1 MSKAKRKHLI
11 ASLLMLSLGSCPVLA
26 KTVPATPIDGNASG
40 AAIFVTGSSS
50 TEQKISF
57 DLTPYDGEISGW
69 NGIYGGIVNMYSG
82 KNITVT
88 GAIQSYTNNKSGTA
102 AGSSPSVGGAIAN
115 MANSA
120 NETFTLS
127 GNEIA
132 FANNSSD
139 RGGAIYNE
147 TGAFVFNADTISF
160 DGNTAVNSG
169 TWQGGGAILNIDGNV
184 SVKEGATLSFTGN
197 TTNGTDTN
205 ASHGGAIYNGSF
217 LEGYTGTVDL
227 SNAAKVTFTGNE
239 ATGAVS
245 SGGAIMNE
253 NGSVKLG
260 DNVVFQKNEAANSG
274 GAVMNTTGV
283 ANVAGQAKPAATFS
297 IGKNATFEENT
308 AGSGAAIYNQRG
320 TTNVGSDAKFYSNKA
335 TSYAGGA
342 IYSETVT
349 GYPQSVVNIGE
360 RAEFIGNKSE
370 TSHGGAIFQFI
381 SNADDTTSN
390 INIAS
395 GALFKNN
402 ESEKTG
408 GAIANWGGDL
418 TVDNATFTG
427 NKANTSGGAIYN
439 DTYENTNGI
448 STVTINGD
456 TTFSGNI
463 AVNGGAIANSDSS
476 GAGSEVVVSGATFD
490 TNTANG
496 NGGAIYNNSVADFTD
511 SKFTGNTSGTFGGAI
526 MSTEGSDLTI
536 TNGTFT
542 ENRVTGD
549 VKASYGGAI
558 FNQGKME
565 VSGTFSGNE
574 AGRGGAIYNYA
585 TAETTIGAGSVFEN
599 NKSTYG
605 HGSAIYTFSG
615 MTIED
620 NVQFKNN
627 HANWGGALA
636 VELTGTASM
645 PAPTN
650 TTVEIGKNVLFENN
664 TSGAGGAAIV
674 NTNGNI
680 TIADNAQFIGNESG
694 AGGGAIYNTKDN
706 ANGVDSAIT
715 LGSAT
720 FSGNSTTGNGG
731 AIYNDDKSTVTITGK
746 TTFSGNNATGKGGAI
761 SNAAD
766 SVIAL
771 DTTTGNITFTG
782 NTTGAEGAKVLNDIN
797 TDGTVNI
804 TGDVNTVSVNT
815 ITGSDT
821 GVINKTGGNILALN
835 DNNSGFKGDFTQ
847 SKGITQVF
855 KEFFGG
861 DSKVETS
868 SVDMKDGSSVVKG
881 STVTLGTDG
890 KMNVDSGA
898 KVKIDGTVSATEN
911 GATVNNDGNIEV
923 NGSLIADV
931 IQDTT
936 DASITVNSGATLG
949 TQNDDSAI
957 ANGRLDIKQGAII
970 DGVVAVTEAVVVDLN
985 GQIVSYSDTGIGVGS
1000 GTIQNAVQGEALNLA
1015 NAAIG
1020 VDDNGF
1026 DYDITLS
1033 NGSYLTPTGGTPD
1046 APSKIISLGNGD
1058 NTKTPTITYSD
1069 DAVTNAEH
1077 TLNVNK
1083 DATLKL
1089 APTKGNNFE
1098 LNSKVTSA
1106 DGEGQVFVD
1115 QIKVK
1120 NPNYVDDA
1128 TTPDEEEF
1136 IEQGVGTITVNSDN
1150 SGFKGSFLQNM
1161 GNLILAAGSKFFGGQ
1176 NKIDGGSVTV
1186 QKEAVLTGADDDA
1199 TQVTGGALNLADGA
1213 ILDKNVT
1220 VTTDDNSY
1228 GTVNLYNAIKGE
1240 VGEDGV
1246 TRISADSIANGN
1258 DGLLTYV
1265 NSDGSEKTINIT
1277 NGAGLGLLNGVR
1289 VEGDEL
1295 ALQSDK
1301 GVRDL
1306 TFGNG
1311 SGSET
1316 NSIVLNENTKLTYRD
1331 GAYIKDDS
1339 TVDMK
1344 DGASLNL
1351 ANNTTDVTYNPI
1363 ISGTANST
1371 INKTGNG
1378 STVIASALDK
1388 FTGNVNVLGG
1398 ALELATAEDKTF
1410 NNLNVQNADFHS
1422 VSNIGVE
1429 GAEGN
1434 GKVNIE
1440 NSNFSVD
1447 KTLEAMAEVN
1457 IDGSNVNIAENLGGA
1472 DTTIT
1477 DSTVNVGKEMSTND
1491 LNVTNSTLNVASNL
1505 YSDNTVL
1512 DAVNATIGGN
1522 LDAENLT
1529 AQNGTNLTVAG
1540 DVSAADSAFTDSTVN
1555 LNGKNSSF
1563 NSLIVNGS
1571 TLNNMTN
1578 MTVANDLIFG
1588 AGANGANST
1597 LNMTNGTVNTI
1608 TANNTV
1614 LNSDLNIAFDVDP
1627 SKGYAMDSIQTNTF
1641 TDNGNQLIVGGINFV
1656 SSPIDRNF
1664 AVDASKFINSGDG
1677 NVASFGESSFLAN
1690 THLGQYLM
1698 STGAGGGS
1706 VIAGSLQSINP
1717 QMYRGQV
1724 ATVASYMNQLVVNN
1738 MLFDHMEVITRQMMA
1753 QERTANKY
1761 SATEPLFAPY
1771 QYSAKDGTLWY
1782 KAYANFERLSMT
1794 QGLSVGNN
1802 AYGSLI
1808 GADFPLVEL
1817 ENGWKIIPTAY
1828 VAYNGAHQ
1836 HFNGVS
1842 MYQNGGQ
1849 IGAMGTAY
1857 KGDFLTSLLVYGG
1870 GYANDMNVNNAAFG
1884 SASDTTG
1891 NWFAGVASK
1900 TAYNFHVAKD
1910 FIVQPT
1916 ALVSYN
1922 MFGNQNWHSNF
1933 GAMGMNAGFMNGIN
1947 IAPGLNLILN
1957 KKTWSLYATV
1967 QYMYNIMGGVDGRAG
1982 NVTLDGV
1989 RMRHGYLEYGIGAT
2003 KTFKDR
2009 LTSYFQITLRN
2020 VGRTGIGFQFG
2031 LNWKI

>member
-1 MSKAKRKHLI
+1 MSKAKRKQLI
-11 ASLLMLSLGSCPVLA
+11 ASLLMLSLSSYPALA
-26 KTVPATPIDGNASG
+26 QTVPADSINPGPYNSFIY
-40 AAIFVTGSSS
+40 VGSNS
-50 TEQKISF
+50 TQTEFNGI
-57 DLTPYDGEISGW
+57 GEVSGW
-69 NGIYGGIVNMYSG
+69 NSELYGPVVNFYSG
-82 KNITVT
+82 KDVT
-88 GAIQSYTNNKSGTA
+88 LNGEIQNYMNNKSGTP
-102 AGSSPSVGGAIAN
+102 AGSTTSVGGAIAN
-115 MANSA
+115 MANTA
-120 NETFTLS
+120 AETFTLNGS
-127 GNEIA
+127 KIN
-132 FANNSSD
+132 FTNNVSD

-147 TGAFVFNADTISF
+147 TGNFVINADSVAF
-160 DGNTAVNSG
+160 SGNTATNSG
-169 TWQGGGAILNIDGNV
+169 AYQGGGAIVNIDGTV
-184 SVKEGATLSFTGN
+184 SFKDGATVEFISN
-197 TTNGTDTN
+197 KAENGGV
-205 ASHGGAIYNGSF
+205 GGAILNTSF
-217 LEGYTGTVDL
+217 LAGDNGVVDL
-227 SNAAKVTFTGNE
+227 T
-239 ATGAVS
+239 
-245 SGGAIMNE
+245 
-253 NGSVKLG
+253 
-260 DNVVFQKNEAANSG
+260 NVES
-274 GAVMNTTGV
+274 T
-283 ANVAGQAKPAATFS
+283 TFS
-297 IGKNATFEENT
+297 GNT
-308 AGSGAAIYNQRG
+308 A
-320 TTNVGSDAKFYSNKA
+320 TD
-335 TSYAGGA
+335 
-342 IYSETVT
+342 
-349 GYPQSVVNIGE
+349 
-360 RAEFIGNKSE
+360 
-370 TSHGGAIFQFI
+370 
-381 SNADDTTSN
+381 
-390 INIAS
+390 
-395 GALFKNN
+395 
-402 ESEKTG
+402 G
-408 GAIANWGGDL
+408 GAIANIKGQDGSNPAEIKIA
-418 TVDNATFTG
+418 NATFSNNSAT
-427 NKANTSGGAIYN
+427 A
-439 DTYENTNGI
+439 
-448 STVTINGD
+448 
-456 TTFSGNI
+456 
-463 AVNGGAIANSDSS
+463 NGGAVYNETIANL
-476 GAGSEVVVSGATFD
+476 
-490 TNTANG
+490 TA
-496 NGGAIYNNSVADFTD
+496 
-511 SKFTGNTSGTFGGAI
+511 SKFEENTSGTYGGAI
-526 MSTEGSDLTI
+526 MSIEGSDLTI

-542 ENRVTGD
+542 GNKVTGD

-565 VSGTFSGNE
+565 VSGNFSGNE
-574 AGRGGAIYNYA
+574 AGRGGAIYNYT
-585 TAETTIGAGSVFEN
+585 TAETTIKEGTVFEN

-605 HGSAIYTFSG
+605 HGSAVYTFNG

-620 NVQFKNN
+620 GVQFKNN

-636 VELTGTASM
+636 VELRKSDTMPMPENGTV
-645 PAPTN
+645 T
-650 TTVEIGKNVLFENN
+650 IGKKVLFENN

-674 NTNGNI
+674 NTNGKI
-680 TIADNAQFIGNESG
+680 EIDDGAQFIGNVSG
-694 AGGGAIYNTKDN
+694 AGGGAIYNTMDKDP
-706 ANGVDSAIT
+706 VDGTAISSGIT

-720 FSGNSTTGNGG
+720 FENNSTTGNGG

-746 TTFSGNNATGKGGAI
+746 TTFSGNTATGNGGAI
-761 SNAAD
+761 ANAAD

-782 NTTGAEGAKVLNDIN
+782 NTTGTDKVLNDIN

-804 TGDVNTVSVNT
+804 TGDTNRVSVNT
-815 ITGSDT
+815 ITGSNT
-821 GVINKTGGNILALN
+821 GVINKTGANTLALN
-835 DNNSGFKGDFTQ
+835 DNNSGFLGKFTQ
-847 SKGITQVF
+847 TAGKTEVL

-861 DSKVETS
+861 DSTVESS
-868 SVDMKDGSSVVKG
+868 SVDMKDGSSVVE
-881 STVTLGTDG
+881 SATVTLGTDG

-923 NGSLIADV
+923 NGTLIADV
-931 IQDTT
+931 IQDST
-936 DASITVNSGATLG
+936 DASITVNNGAKFG
-949 TQNDDSAI
+949 TQNDGSAI
-957 ANGRLDIKQGAII
+957 AAGSLTIKQGAVI
-970 DGVVAVTEAVVVDLN
+970 DGIVEITEAVKLDFDGVSAVFDQDGLN
-985 GQIVSYSDTGIGVGS
+985 VGGGHITNE
-1000 GTIQNAVQGEALNLA
+1000 GTFNLA
-1015 NAAIG
+1015 NTAIG
-1020 VDDNGF
+1020 VEVSGLNDSV
-1026 DYDITLS
+1026 TLS
-1033 NGSYLTPTGGTPD
+1033 NGSSLSPATAGETT
-1046 APSKIISLGNGD
+1046 IHLGNGD
-1058 NTKTPTITYSD
+1058 SDDGTPTITYSD

-1106 DGEGQVFVD
+1106 DGEGQVLVD

-1199 TQVTGGALNLADGA
+1199 TQVTGGSLNLADGA

-1240 VGEDGV
+1240 TGEDGV
-1246 TRISADSIANGN
+1246 SRIDADSIANGN
-1258 DGLLTYV
+1258 DGTLTYV
-1265 NSDGSEKTINIT
+1265 NSDDSEKTISIT

-1311 SGSET
+1311 SGSEAD
-1316 NSIVLNENTKLTYRD
+1316 SIVLNENTKLTYLD
-1331 GAYIKDDS
+1331 NAYIKDDS

-1351 ANNTTDVTYNPI
+1351 ANDTTDVTYNPV
-1363 ISGTANST
+1363 ISGTNGST
-1371 INKTGNG
+1371 INKTGEG
-1378 STVIASALDK
+1378 STVIASAMDK

-1398 ALELATAEDKTF
+1398 ALELATTEDKTF
-1410 NNLNVQNADFHS
+1410 NNLNVQNADFHA
-1422 VSNIGVE
+1422 VSNIGVQ
-1429 GAEGN
+1429 GAEGDDTAGN
-1434 GKVNIE
+1434 VNIA
-1440 NSNFSVD
+1440 NSNFAVD
-1447 KTLEAMAEVN
+1447 KTLEAAGDLKVGN
-1457 IDGSNVNIAENLGGA
+1457 STVDIAENLGGS
-1472 DTTIT
+1472 DTTMT
-1477 DSTVNVGKEMSTND
+1477 GSTVNVGKDMSTYSLNLKETD
-1491 LNVTNSTLNVASNL
+1491 LNVAGNLYNGDAEDGTGSAILEAANVA
-1505 YSDNTVL
+1505 V
-1512 DAVNATIGGN
+1512 GGN
-1522 LDAENLT
+1522 LDANNIT
-1529 AQNGTNLTVAG
+1529 ANDTNLVVNG
-1540 DVSAADSAFTDSTVN
+1540 DVTAKDTVLTDSAVN
-1555 LNGKNSSF
+1555 LNGKTSTFDN
-1563 NSLIVNGS
+1563 LTLAGT

-1578 MTVANDLIFG
+1578 MTVGNDLIFG
-1588 AGANGANST
+1588 AGADGANST

-1782 KAYANFERLSMT
+1782 KAYANFERLSMN

-1808 GADFPLVEL
+1808 GADFPLIEL

-1828 VAYNGAHQ
+1828 VGYNGAHQ

-1900 TAYNFHVAKD
+1900 TAYNFHLAKD
-1910 FIVQPT
+1910 FIFQPT

-1947 IAPGLNLILN
+1947 IAPGMNLIWQ

>member
-11 ASLLMLSLGSCPVLA
+11 ASLLMLSLGSCPAMASTIPINAAVPNSVGA
-26 KTVPATPIDGNASG
+26 YIYVDENSNVNEFTVGRVEGWTGTNQG
-40 AAIFVTGSSS
+40 AV
-50 TEQKISF
+50 
-57 DLTPYDGEISGW
+57 
-69 NGIYGGIVNMYSG
+69 VNYYSG
-82 KNITVT
+82 NNLILNAAD
-88 GAIQSYTNNKSGTA
+88 GAVQEYVNNK
-102 AGSSPSVGGAIAN
+102 AGYDV
-115 MANSA
+115 
-120 NETFTLS
+120 
-127 GNEIA
+127 
-132 FANNSSD
+132 
-139 RGGAIYNE
+139 GGAIYNSQLAKPE
-147 TGAFVFNADTISF
+147 AKVVINGNSYFS
-160 DGNTAVNSG
+160 GNTANRAGAIYNDGGFEFNGNVTFDNNIATG
-169 TWQGGGAILNIDGNV
+169 APIAPGGGAILNADGTV
-184 SVKEGATLSFTGN
+184 SFQEGSTVIFTNNKATG
-197 TTNGTDTN
+197 D
-205 ASHGGAIYNGSF
+205 GGAILNATTLTDRINSF
-217 LEGYTGTVDL
+217 DLTKVD
-227 SNAAKVTFTGNE
+227 SVTFSNNNATGN
-239 ATGAVS
+239 
-245 SGGAIMNE
+245 
-253 NGSVKLG
+253 
-260 DNVVFQKNEAANSG
+260 G
-274 GAVMNTTGV
+274 GAV
-283 ANVAGQAKPAATFS
+283 ANIEFADVEGTF
-297 IGKNATFEENT
+297 KANN
-308 AGSGAAIYNQRG
+308 
-320 TTNVGSDAKFYSNKA
+320 AKFSTNSA
-335 TSYAGGA
+335 
-342 IYSETVT
+342 
-349 GYPQSVVNIGE
+349 
-360 RAEFIGNKSE
+360 
-370 TSHGGAIFQFI
+370 
-381 SNADDTTSN
+381 
-390 INIAS
+390 
-395 GALFKNN
+395 
-402 ESEKTG
+402 
-408 GAIANWGGDL
+408 AN
-418 TVDNATFTG
+418 
-427 NKANTSGGAIYN
+427 GGAIYN
-439 DTYENTNGI
+439 D
-448 STVTINGD
+448 S
-456 TTFSGNI
+456 I
-463 AVNGGAIANSDSS
+463 AKL
-476 GAGSEVVVSGATFD
+476 
-490 TNTANG
+490 
-496 NGGAIYNNSVADFTD
+496 TD
-511 SKFTGNTSGTFGGAI
+511 SEFIGNTSSTYGGAI
-526 MSTEGSDLTI
+526 MSTEGSNLTI

-542 ENRVTGD
+542 GNKVTGD

-565 VSGTFSGNE
+565 VSGNFSGNE
-574 AGRGGAIYNYA
+574 AGRGGAIYNYT
-585 TAETTIGAGSVFEN
+585 TADTTIKSGTVFEN

-605 HGSAIYTFSG
+605 HGSAVYTFNG

-620 NVQFKNN
+620 NVEFKNN

-636 VELTGTASM
+636 VELRKSATM
-645 PAPTN
+645 PMPEN
-650 TTVEIGKNVLFENN
+650 DTVTIGKEVLFEKN
-664 TSGAGGAAIV
+664 TSRAGGAAIV

-680 TIADNAQFIGNESG
+680 EIANGAKFIENTSG

-706 ANGVDSAIT
+706 AAGVDSTIS

-720 FSGNSTTGNGG
+720 FENNSTKGDGG
-731 AIYNDDKSTVTITGK
+731 AIYNDDKSTVTITGE
-746 TTFSGNNATGKGGAI
+746 TTFSGNTATGNGGAI

-771 DTTTGNITFTG
+771 DTAKGNITFTGNNATGNGGAIYNDGTLTLNTDDGNITFTG
-782 NTTGAEGAKVLNDIN
+782 NTIGTEGAEVLNDIN
-797 TDGTVNI
+797 TDGTVII
-804 TGDVNTVSVNT
+804 TGAANTTVSVNT
-815 ITGSDT
+815 ITGS
-821 GVINKTGGNILALN
+821 GVIDKNGANTLALN
-835 DNNSGFKGDFTQ
+835 DNNSGFKGSFTQ

-861 DSKVETS
+861 TSTIKNS
-868 SVDMKDGSSVVKG
+868 SVDMKDGSSVVKD
-881 STVTLGTDG
+881 STVTLGTKG
-890 KMNVDSGA
+890 EMNIEEGA
-898 KVKIDGTVSATEN
+898 NVNIAGTVTGSDATGVVKN
-911 GATVNNDGNIEV
+911 SGNI
-923 NGSLIADV
+923 NIKGGGTLNAD
-931 IQDTT
+931 IKQT
-936 DASITVNSGATLG
+936 DKGSITVNDGGTFGTLS
-949 TQNDDSAI
+949 NKNAAI
-957 ANGRLDIKQGAII
+957 AAGSLNIKQGAII
-970 DGVVAVTEAVVVDLN
+970 DGIVEVTEAVSLDIGGRQVVFD
-985 GQIVSYSDTGIGVGS
+985 DTGLKIESDSGS
-1000 GTIQNAVQGEALNLA
+1000 GHITNEGTFNLA
-1015 NAAIG
+1015 NTAIG
-1020 VDDNGF
+1020 VEVSGLNDS
-1026 DYDITLS
+1026 ITLS
-1033 NGSYLTPTGGTPD
+1033 NGSYLSPVTEGATVINLGDGTTGEGE
-1046 APSKIISLGNGD
+1046 N
-1058 NTKTPTITYSD
+1058 PTITYSD
-1069 DAVTNAEH
+1069 NAVTNAEH
-1077 TLNVNK
+1077 TLNINN

-1106 DGEGQVFVD
+1106 DGEGQVLVD

-1120 NPNYVDDA
+1120 NPNYVD
-1128 TTPDEEEF
+1128 EF
-1136 IEQGVGTITVNSDN
+1136 IEQGVGTVTINSDN
-1150 SGFKGSFLQNM
+1150 SGFKGNFLQNM
-1161 GNLILAAGSKFFGGQ
+1161 GNVILAAKAKFFGGQ
-1176 NKIDGGSVTV
+1176 NKIDGGSLTV
-1186 QKEAVLTGADDDA
+1186 QKEATLTAAD
-1199 TQVTGGALNLADGA
+1199 VTGGSLTLQDGA
-1213 ILDKNVT
+1213 ILDKYVT
-1220 VTTDDNSY
+1220 VTTDTTADSESY

-1240 VGEDGV
+1240 VGKDGV
-1246 TRISADSIANGN
+1246 SRIDADSIANGN
-1258 DGLLTYV
+1258 DGTLTYV
-1265 NSDGSEKTINIT
+1265 NSDDSEKTISIT
-1277 NGAGLGLLNGVR
+1277 NGAGLGLFNGVR
-1289 VEGDEL
+1289 VEGDSL
-1295 ALQSDK
+1295 ALQQDK

-1457 IDGSNVNIAENLGGA
+1457 IDGSNVNIAEKLGGA

-1588 AGANGANST
+1588 AGANGTNST

-1614 LNSDLNIAFDVDP
+1614 LNGDLNIAFDVDP
-1627 SKGYAMDSIQTNTF
+1627 SKGYAMDSIQTNTY

-1656 SSPIDRNF
+1656 SSPIDSNF
-1664 AVDASKFINSGDG
+1664 SVDASKFINSGDG

-1690 THLGQYLM
+1690 THIGQYLM

-1706 VIAGSLQSINP
+1706 VISGSLQSVNP

-1724 ATVASYMNQLVVNN
+1724 ATIASYMNQLVVNN

-1794 QGLSVGNN
+1794 HGISAGNN

-1836 HFNGVS
+1836 NFNGVS

-1870 GYANDMNVNNAAFG
+1870 GYANDMNVNNASFG

-1900 TAYNFHVAKD
+1900 TAYNFHLAKD
-1910 FIVQPT
+1910 FIFQPT

-1947 IAPGLNLILN
+1947 IAPGMNLIWN

-1982 NVTLDGV
+1982 NVALSNV
-1989 RMRHGYLEYGIGAT
+1989 RMRHGYLEYGVGVT
-2003 KTFKDR
+2003 KVFKDR

>member
-1 MSKAKRKHLI
+1 MSKAKRKQLI
-11 ASLLMLSLGSCPVLA
+11 ASLLMLSLGSCPALA
-26 KTVPATPIDGNASG
+26 TTVPIDAAVPNSVG
-40 AAIFVTGSSS
+40 AYIYVDKNSNVNEFTVGRVEGWTG
-50 TEQKISF
+50 TNQ
-57 DLTPYDGEISGW
+57 GAV
-69 NGIYGGIVNMYSG
+69 VNYYSG
-82 KNITVT
+82 NNLILNAAD
-88 GAIQSYTNNKSGTA
+88 GAVQEYVNNK
-102 AGSSPSVGGAIAN
+102 AGYDV
-115 MANSA
+115 
-120 NETFTLS
+120 
-127 GNEIA
+127 
-132 FANNSSD
+132 
-139 RGGAIYNE
+139 GGAIYNSQLDKPE
-147 TGAFVFNADTISF
+147 AKVVINGDSYFS
-160 DGNTAVNSG
+160 GNTANRAGAIYNDGGFEFNGNVTFDNNIATGASG
-169 TWQGGGAILNIDGNV
+169 APGGGAILNADGTV
-184 SVKEGATLSFTGN
+184 SFQKGSTVIFSNNKATG
-197 TTNGTDTN
+197 D
-205 ASHGGAIYNGSF
+205 GGAILNATTLTDRINSF
-217 LEGYTGTVDL
+217 DLTKVD
-227 SNAAKVTFTGNE
+227 SVKFEKNKATGN
-239 ATGAVS
+239 
-245 SGGAIMNE
+245 
-253 NGSVKLG
+253 
-260 DNVVFQKNEAANSG
+260 G
-274 GAVMNTTGV
+274 GAV
-283 ANVAGQAKPAATFS
+283 ANIEFADVEGTFKANKATFS
-297 IGKNATFEENT
+297 TN
-308 AGSGAAIYNQRG
+308 SAAN
-320 TTNVGSDAKFYSNKA
+320 
-335 TSYAGGA
+335 
-342 IYSETVT
+342 
-349 GYPQSVVNIGE
+349 
-360 RAEFIGNKSE
+360 
-370 TSHGGAIFQFI
+370 
-381 SNADDTTSN
+381 
-390 INIAS
+390 
-395 GALFKNN
+395 
-402 ESEKTG
+402 
-408 GAIANWGGDL
+408 
-418 TVDNATFTG
+418 
-427 NKANTSGGAIYN
+427 GGAIYN
-439 DTYENTNGI
+439 DSIAELTN
-448 STVTINGD
+448 
-456 TTFSGNI
+456 
-463 AVNGGAIANSDSS
+463 
-476 GAGSEVVVSGATFD
+476 SEF
-490 TNTANG
+490 
-496 NGGAIYNNSVADFTD
+496 I
-511 SKFTGNTSGTFGGAI
+511 GNTSSTYGGAI

-542 ENRVTGD
+542 GNKVTGD

-565 VSGTFSGNE
+565 VSGNFSGNE
-574 AGRGGAIYNYA
+574 AGRGGAIYNYT
-585 TAETTIGAGSVFEN
+585 TADTTIKSGTVFEN

-605 HGSAIYTFSG
+605 HGSAVYTFNG

-620 NVQFKNN
+620 GVQFKNN

-636 VELTGTASM
+636 VELRKSDTMPMPKNGTV
-645 PAPTN
+645 T
-650 TTVEIGKNVLFENN
+650 IGENVLFKGN

-680 TIADNAQFIGNESG
+680 EIANGAKFIENTSG

-706 ANGVDSAIT
+706 AAGVDSTIS

-720 FSGNSTTGNGG
+720 FENNSTKGDGG
-731 AIYNDDKSTVTITGK
+731 AIYNDDKSTVTITGE
-746 TTFSGNNATGKGGAI
+746 TTFSGNAAKGKGGAI

-771 DTTTGNITFTG
+771 DTAKGNITFTG
-782 NTTGAEGAKVLNDIN
+782 NTTGAEGAEVLNDIN

-804 TGDVNTVSVNT
+804 TGDKNTVSVNT
-815 ITGSDT
+815 ITGSED
-821 GVINKTGGNILALN
+821 GEINKTGGNTLVLN
-835 DNNSGFKGDFTQ
+835 DNNSGFKGSFTQ

-861 DSKVETS
+861 TSTIKNS
-868 SVDMKDGSSVVKG
+868 SVDMKDGSSIVAG
-881 STVTLGTDG
+881 SEVTLNENGVMNIEEGANINIAGTVTGTQSSS
-890 KMNVDSGA
+890 V
-898 KVKIDGTVSATEN
+898 
-911 GATVNNDGNIEV
+911 VNNS
-923 NGSLIADV
+923 GSIN
-931 IQDTT
+931 IQDGGTLNADINQT
-936 DASITVNSGATLG
+936 DEGSITVYDGATFG
-949 TQNDDSAI
+949 TLSDENLAI
-957 ANGRLDIKQGAII
+957 AAGALTIKKGAII
-970 DGVVAVTEAVVVDLN
+970 DGIVEVTEAVSLNIDGRQVVFDKTGLK
-985 GQIVSYSDTGIGVGS
+985 IESDSGSGHITNEGTFNLGNANIGVENS
-1000 GTIQNAVQGEALNLA
+1000 GLN
-1015 NAAIG
+1015 
-1020 VDDNGF
+1020 D
-1026 DYDITLS
+1026 DITLS
-1033 NGSYLTPTGGTPD
+1033 NGSYLSPVTEGATVINLGDGTTGEGE
-1046 APSKIISLGNGD
+1046 N
-1058 NTKTPTITYSD
+1058 PTITYSS
-1069 DAVTNAEH
+1069 DAVTNEEH
-1077 TLNVNK
+1077 TLNVNN

-1106 DGEGQVFVD
+1106 DGEGQVLVD

-1120 NPNYVDDA
+1120 NPNYDDDA
-1128 TTPDEEEF
+1128 TTPDEEKF
-1136 IEQGVGTITVNSDN
+1136 IEQGVGTVTINSDN
-1150 SGFKGSFLQNM
+1150 SGFKGNFLQNM
-1161 GNLILAAGSKFFGGQ
+1161 GNVILAAGAKFFGGQ

-1186 QKEAVLTGADDDA
+1186 QKDAVLTGADDNA

-1220 VTTDDNSY
+1220 VTTDTTADSESY
-1228 GTVNLYNAIKGE
+1228 GTVNIYNAIKGE
-1240 VGEDGV
+1240 TGEDGI

-1258 DGLLTYV
+1258 DGTLTYV
-1265 NSDGSEKTINIT
+1265 NSDDSETTISIT
-1277 NGAGLGLLNGVR
+1277 NGAGLGLFNGVR
-1289 VEGDEL
+1289 VEGDSL
-1295 ALQSDK
+1295 ALQQDK

-1351 ANNTTDVTYNPI
+1351 ANNTTDVTYNPV
-1363 ISGTANST
+1363 ISGTNGST
-1371 INKTGNG
+1371 INKTGEG
-1378 STVIASALDK
+1378 STVIASAMDK

-1398 ALELATAEDKTF
+1398 ALELATAEDKTL
-1410 NNLNVQNADFHS
+1410 NNLTVQNADFHS

-1540 DVSAADSAFTDSTVN
+1540 DVSVVDSAFTDSTVN

-1578 MTVANDLIFG
+1578 MTVGNDLIFA
-1588 AGANGANST
+1588 AGANGTNST

-1627 SKGYAMDSIQTNTF
+1627 SKGYAMDSIKTNTY

-1677 NVASFGESSFLAN
+1677 NVASFGESSFIAN
-1690 THLGQYLM
+1690 THIGQYLM

-1706 VIAGSLQSINP
+1706 VISGSLQSINP

-1761 SATEPLFAPY
+1761 AATEPLFAPY

-1782 KAYANFERLSMT
+1782 KAYANFERLSMN

-1836 HFNGVS
+1836 NFNGVS

-1870 GYANDMNVNNAAFG
+1870 GYANDMNVNNASFG

-1900 TAYNFHVAKD
+1900 TAYNFHLAKD
-1910 FIVQPT
+1910 FIFQPT

-1947 IAPGLNLILN
+1947 IAPGMNLIWN

-1989 RMRHGYLEYGIGAT
+1989 RMRHGYLEYGVGVT
-2003 KTFKDR
+2003 KVFKDR

>member
-1 MSKAKRKHLI
+1 MSKAKRKQLI
-11 ASLLMLSLGSCPVLA
+11 ASLLMLSLGSCPA
-26 KTVPATPIDGNASG
+26 MASTIQIG
-40 AAIFVTGSSS
+40 AAVPNSVGAYIYVDENSNVNEFTVGRVEGWTG
-50 TEQKISF
+50 TNQ
-57 DLTPYDGEISGW
+57 GAV
-69 NGIYGGIVNMYSG
+69 VNYYSG
-82 KNITVT
+82 RDLILNAAD
-88 GAIQSYTNNKSGTA
+88 GAVQEYVNNK
-102 AGSSPSVGGAIAN
+102 AGYDI
-115 MANSA
+115 
-120 NETFTLS
+120 
-127 GNEIA
+127 
-132 FANNSSD
+132 
-139 RGGAIYNE
+139 GGAIYNSQLANPKAKVVIN
-147 TGAFVFNADTISF
+147 GDSYFS
-160 DGNTAVNSG
+160 GNTANRAGAIYNDGGFEFNGNVTFDNNIATGASG
-169 TWQGGGAILNIDGNV
+169 APGGGAILNADGTV
-184 SVKEGATLSFTGN
+184 SFQEGSTVIFSNNKATG
-197 TTNGTDTN
+197 D
-205 ASHGGAIYNGSF
+205 GGAILNATTLTDRINSF
-217 LEGYTGTVDL
+217 DLTKVD
-227 SNAAKVTFTGNE
+227 SVKFEKNTATGN
-239 ATGAVS
+239 
-245 SGGAIMNE
+245 
-253 NGSVKLG
+253 
-260 DNVVFQKNEAANSG
+260 G
-274 GAVMNTTGV
+274 GAV
-283 ANVAGQAKPAATFS
+283 ANIEFIDADGTF
-297 IGKNATFEENT
+297 KANNAIFSEN
-308 AGSGAAIYNQRG
+308 GAAN
-320 TTNVGSDAKFYSNKA
+320 
-335 TSYAGGA
+335 
-342 IYSETVT
+342 
-349 GYPQSVVNIGE
+349 
-360 RAEFIGNKSE
+360 
-370 TSHGGAIFQFI
+370 
-381 SNADDTTSN
+381 
-390 INIAS
+390 
-395 GALFKNN
+395 
-402 ESEKTG
+402 
-408 GAIANWGGDL
+408 
-418 TVDNATFTG
+418 
-427 NKANTSGGAIYN
+427 GGAIYN
-439 DTYENTNGI
+439 D
-448 STVTINGD
+448 S
-456 TTFSGNI
+456 I
-463 AVNGGAIANSDSS
+463 A
-476 GAGSEVVVSGATFD
+476 EL
-490 TNTANG
+490 
-496 NGGAIYNNSVADFTD
+496 TD
-511 SKFTGNTSGTFGGAI
+511 SEFIGNTSSTYGGAV
-526 MSTEGSDLTI
+526 MSTQGSDLTI

-542 ENRVTGD
+542 GNKVTGD
-549 VKASYGGAI
+549 VRASYGGAI

-565 VSGTFSGNE
+565 VSGNFTGNE
-574 AGRGGAIYNYA
+574 AGRGGAIYNYT
-585 TAETTIGAGSVFEN
+585 TADTTIKSGTVFEN

-605 HGSAIYTFSG
+605 HGSAVYTFNG

-620 NVQFKNN
+620 NVEFKNN
-627 HANWGGALA
+627 NANWGGALA
-636 VELTGTASM
+636 VELRKSATM
-645 PAPTN
+645 PMPEN
-650 TTVEIGKNVLFENN
+650 DTVAIGENVLFKGN

-674 NTNGNI
+674 NTNGKI
-680 TIADNAQFIGNESG
+680 TIANGAKFIENISG
-694 AGGGAIYNTKDN
+694 AGGGAIYNTMDTDPKDPTSGG
-706 ANGVDSAIT
+706 AVSSAIT

-720 FSGNSTTGNGG
+720 FENNSTKGDGG
-731 AIYNDDKSTVTITGK
+731 AIYNDDKSTVTITGI
-746 TTFSGNNATGKGGAI
+746 TAFSGNTATGKGGAI
-761 SNAAD
+761 ANAAD
-766 SVIAL
+766 SIITL
-771 DTTTGNITFTG
+771 DTKDGNITFTG

-804 TGDVNTVSVNT
+804 TGDKNTVSVNT
-815 ITGSDT
+815 ITGSED
-821 GVINKTGGNILALN
+821 GKINKTGGNTLALN
-835 DNNSGFKGDFTQ
+835 DNNSGFKGSFTQ

-861 DSKVETS
+861 TSTIENS
-868 SVDMKDGSSVVKG
+868 SVDMKNGSSVVED
-881 STVTLGTDG
+881 STVTLGTKG
-890 KMNVDSGA
+890 EMNIEEGA
-898 KVKIDGTVSATEN
+898 NINIAGTVTGSDATGVVKN
-911 GATVNNDGNIEV
+911 SGNI
-923 NGSLIADV
+923 NIKDGGTLNAD
-931 IQDTT
+931 IKQT
-936 DASITVNSGATLG
+936 DKGSITVNDGATFG
-949 TQNDDSAI
+949 TLSNENLAI
-957 ANGRLDIKQGAII
+957 AAGALTIKKGAII
-970 DGVVAVTEAVVVDLN
+970 DGIVEVTEAVSLDIDGRQVVFD
-985 GQIVSYSDTGIGVGS
+985 DTGLKIDPGANSGHITNEGTFNLGNANIGVKDS
-1000 GTIQNAVQGEALNLA
+1000 GLN
-1015 NAAIG
+1015 
-1020 VDDNGF
+1020 DS
-1026 DYDITLS
+1026 ITLS
-1033 NGSYLTPTGGTPD
+1033 NGSYLSPVTEGATVINLGDRTTGKGE
-1046 APSKIISLGNGD
+1046 N
-1058 NTKTPTITYSD
+1058 PTITYSS
-1069 DAVTNAEH
+1069 DAVTNEEH
-1077 TLNVNK
+1077 TLNVNN

-1106 DGEGQVFVD
+1106 DGEGQVLVD

-1120 NPNYVDDA
+1120 NPNYVDEA
-1128 TTPDEEEF
+1128 TTPDEEKF
-1136 IEQGVGTITVNSDN
+1136 IEQGVGTVTINSDN
-1150 SGFKGSFLQNM
+1150 SGFKGNFLQNM

-1176 NKIDGGSVTV
+1176 NKIDGGSLTV
-1186 QKEAVLTGADDDA
+1186 QKEATLTAADDNA
-1199 TQVTGGALNLADGA
+1199 TQVTGGSLTLQDGA

-1246 TRISADSIANGN
+1246 SRIDADSIANGN
-1258 DGLLTYV
+1258 DGTLTYV
-1265 NSDGSEKTINIT
+1265 NSDDSEKTISIT
-1277 NGAGLGLLNGVR
+1277 NGAGLGLFNGVR
-1289 VEGDEL
+1289 VEGDSL
-1295 ALQSDK
+1295 ALQQDK

-1588 AGANGANST
+1588 TGANGANST

-1614 LNSDLNIAFDVDP
+1614 LNGDLNIAFDVDP
-1627 SKGYAMDSIQTNTF
+1627 SKGYAMDSIKTNTY

-1664 AVDASKFINSGDG
+1664 SVDASNFINSGDG
-1677 NVASFGESSFLAN
+1677 NVASFGESSFIAN
-1690 THLGQYLM
+1690 THIGKYLM

-1706 VIAGSLQSINP
+1706 VISGSLQSINP

-1761 SATEPLFAPY
+1761 AATEPLFAPY
-1771 QYSAKDGTLWY
+1771 QYSGKDGTLWY
-1782 KAYANFERLSMT
+1782 KAYANFERLSMN

-1808 GADFPLVEL
+1808 GADFPLIEL
-1817 ENGWKIIPTAY
+1817 GNGWKIIPTAY
-1828 VAYNGAHQ
+1828 VGYNGAHQ
-1836 HFNGVS
+1836 TFNGVS

-1870 GYANDMNVNNAAFG
+1870 GYANDMNVNNASFG

-1900 TAYNFHVAKD
+1900 TAYNFHLAKD
-1910 FIVQPT
+1910 FIFQPT

-1947 IAPGLNLILN
+1947 IAPGMNLIWQ

-1982 NVTLDGV
+1982 NVALSNV
-1989 RMRHGYLEYGIGAT
+1989 RMRHGYLEYGVGVT
-2003 KTFKDR
+2003 KVFKDR

>member
-11 ASLLMLSLGSCPVLA
+11 ASLLMLSLGAYPAMAYTIPGDPVVDNERGA
-26 KTVPATPIDGNASG
+26 YIYMDGAYSG
-40 AAIFVTGSSS
+40 NT
-50 TEQKISF
+50 TF
-57 DLTPYDGEISGW
+57 DIGKVSGW
-69 NGIYGGIVNMYSG
+69 GAPNYQGAIVNFYT
-82 KNITVT
+82 KNNVVLNTIDS
-88 GAIQSYTNNKSGTA
+88 ALRQEYTNNTADDAGGALYNAPASLNGPGSMTVNGDAYFANNTGGRGGAVYNEGKLIFNGNTTFKENEALNSGAYQGGGAIVNVDGTVSFKDGTTVEFIGNKA
-102 AGSSPSVGGAIAN
+102 ENGGVGGAILNSSYLEGHNGVVDLTIVESATFSENSATSGGAIAN
-115 MANSA
+115 TKGRTGSNPAEIKIANA
-120 NETFTLS
+120 TFS
-127 GNEIA
+127 
-132 FANNSSD
+132 NN
-139 RGGAIYNE
+139 RATTNGGAVYNE
-147 TGAFVFNADTISF
+147 T
-160 DGNTAVNSG
+160 
-169 TWQGGGAILNIDGNV
+169 
-184 SVKEGATLSFTGN
+184 
-197 TTNGTDTN
+197 
-205 ASHGGAIYNGSF
+205 
-217 LEGYTGTVDL
+217 
-227 SNAAKVTFTGNE
+227 
-239 ATGAVS
+239 
-245 SGGAIMNE
+245 
-253 NGSVKLG
+253 
-260 DNVVFQKNEAANSG
+260 
-274 GAVMNTTGV
+274 
-283 ANVAGQAKPAATFS
+283 
-297 IGKNATFEENT
+297 
-308 AGSGAAIYNQRG
+308 
-320 TTNVGSDAKFYSNKA
+320 
-335 TSYAGGA
+335 
-342 IYSETVT
+342 
-349 GYPQSVVNIGE
+349 
-360 RAEFIGNKSE
+360 
-370 TSHGGAIFQFI
+370 
-381 SNADDTTSN
+381 
-390 INIAS
+390 
-395 GALFKNN
+395 
-402 ESEKTG
+402 
-408 GAIANWGGDL
+408 IAN
-418 TVDNATFTG
+418 FT
-427 NKANTSGGAIYN
+427 A
-439 DTYENTNGI
+439 
-448 STVTINGD
+448 
-456 TTFSGNI
+456 
-463 AVNGGAIANSDSS
+463 
-476 GAGSEVVVSGATFD
+476 
-490 TNTANG
+490 
-496 NGGAIYNNSVADFTD
+496 
-511 SKFTGNTSGTFGGAI
+511 SKFEKNTSGTYGGAI
-526 MSTEGSDLTI
+526 KSIEGSDLTI

-542 ENRVTGD
+542 ENKVIGNEK
-549 VKASYGGAI
+549 VSYGGAI
-558 FNQGKME
+558 FNKGKME
-565 VSGTFSGNE
+565 VSGNFSGNE
-574 AGRGGAIYNYA
+574 AGRGGAIYNYT
-585 TAETTIGAGSVFEN
+585 TAETTIKEGTVFEN

-605 HGSAIYTFSG
+605 HGSAVYTFNG

-620 NVQFKNN
+620 GVQFKNN

-636 VELTGTASM
+636 VELRKSDTMPMPENGTV
-645 PAPTN
+645 T
-650 TTVEIGKNVLFENN
+650 IGKKVLFENN

-674 NTNGNI
+674 NTNGKI
-680 TIADNAQFIGNESG
+680 EIDDGAQFIGNVSG
-694 AGGGAIYNTKDN
+694 AGGGAIYNTMDK
-706 ANGVDSAIT
+706 APVDGIAISSGIT

-720 FSGNSTTGNGG
+720 FNNNSTTGDGG

-746 TTFSGNNATGKGGAI
+746 TTFSGNAATGNGGAI
-761 SNAAD
+761 ANAAD

-782 NTTGAEGAKVLNDIN
+782 NTTGTEDAKALNDIN

-804 TGDVNTVSVNT
+804 KGDANTVSVNT
-815 ITGSDT
+815 ITGSET
-821 GVINKTGGNILALN
+821 GVIDKTGGNTLALN
-835 DNNSGFKGDFTQ
+835 DNNSGFKGSFTQ
-847 SKGITQVF
+847 SAGKTEVF

-861 DSKVETS
+861 KSTIKDS
-868 SVDMKDGSSVVKG
+868 SVDMKNGSSVVE
-881 STVTLGTDG
+881 SATVTLGNKGIINIVEDA
-890 KMNVDSGA
+890 N
-898 KVKIDGTVSATEN
+898 VKINGTVEANTAKN
-911 GATVNNDGNIEV
+911 DAAINNDGNIEV
-923 NGSLIADV
+923 NGTLIADV
-931 IQDTT
+931 IQDST
-936 DASITVNSGATLG
+936 DASITVNNGAKFG
-949 TQNDDSAI
+949 TQNDGSAI
-957 ANGRLDIKQGAII
+957 AAGLLTIKQGAVI
-970 DGVVAVTEAVVVDLN
+970 DGIVEITEAVKLDF
-985 GQIVSYSDTGIGVGS
+985 DGVPTVFDKDGLKVGGGHITNE
-1000 GTIQNAVQGEALNLA
+1000 GTFNLA
-1015 NAAIG
+1015 NTAIG
-1020 VDDNGF
+1020 VEVSGLNDSV
-1026 DYDITLS
+1026 TLS
-1033 NGSYLTPTGGTPD
+1033 NGSSLSPATAGETT
-1046 APSKIISLGNGD
+1046 IHLGNGD
-1058 NTKTPTITYSD
+1058 STDGTPTITYSD

-1077 TLNVNK
+1077 SLNVNK

-1106 DGEGQVFVD
+1106 DGEGKVLVD

-1186 QKEAVLTGADDDA
+1186 QKDAVLTGADDNA

-1220 VTTDDNSY
+1220 VTTDADDDSY

-1258 DGLLTYV
+1258 DGTLTYV
-1265 NSDGSEKTINIT
+1265 NSDDSEKTISIT
-1277 NGAGLGLLNGVR
+1277 NGAGLGLFNGVR
-1289 VEGDEL
+1289 VEGDSL
-1295 ALQSDK
+1295 ALQQDK

-1344 DGASLNL
+1344 DGASLNF

-1578 MTVANDLIFG
+1578 MTVGNDLIFG

-1982 NVTLDGV
+1982 NVALDNV
-1989 RMRHGYLEYGIGAT
+1989 RMRRGYIEYGVGVT

>member
-1 MSKAKRKHLI
+1 MSKAKRKQLI
-11 ASLLMLSLGSCPVLA
+11 ASLLMLSLGSCPALA
-26 KTVPATPIDGNASG
+26 TTVPIDAAVPNSVG
-40 AAIFVTGSSS
+40 AYIYVDKNSNVNEFTVGRVEGWTGTHQGAVVNYYSD
-50 TEQKISF
+50 K
-57 DLTPYDGEISGW
+57 DLILKAADGAVQE
-69 NGIYGGIVNMYSG
+69 YV
-82 KNITVT
+82 
-88 GAIQSYTNNKSGTA
+88 NNK
-102 AGSSPSVGGAIAN
+102 AGYDV
-115 MANSA
+115 
-120 NETFTLS
+120 
-127 GNEIA
+127 
-132 FANNSSD
+132 
-139 RGGAIYNE
+139 GGAIYNSQLDKPE
-147 TGAFVFNADTISF
+147 AKVVINGDSYFS
-160 DGNTAVNSG
+160 GNTANRAGAIYNDGGFEFNGNVTFDNNIATGASRAP
-169 TWQGGGAILNIDGNV
+169 GGGAILNADGTV
-184 SVKEGATLSFTGN
+184 SFQKGSTVIFSNNKATG
-197 TTNGTDTN
+197 D
-205 ASHGGAIYNGSF
+205 GGAILNATTLTDRINSF
-217 LEGYTGTVDL
+217 DLTKVD
-227 SNAAKVTFTGNE
+227 SVKFEKNKATGN
-239 ATGAVS
+239 
-245 SGGAIMNE
+245 
-253 NGSVKLG
+253 
-260 DNVVFQKNEAANSG
+260 G
-274 GAVMNTTGV
+274 GAV
-283 ANVAGQAKPAATFS
+283 ANIEFADVEGTFKANKATFS
-297 IGKNATFEENT
+297 TN
-308 AGSGAAIYNQRG
+308 SAAN
-320 TTNVGSDAKFYSNKA
+320 
-335 TSYAGGA
+335 
-342 IYSETVT
+342 
-349 GYPQSVVNIGE
+349 
-360 RAEFIGNKSE
+360 
-370 TSHGGAIFQFI
+370 
-381 SNADDTTSN
+381 
-390 INIAS
+390 
-395 GALFKNN
+395 
-402 ESEKTG
+402 
-408 GAIANWGGDL
+408 
-418 TVDNATFTG
+418 
-427 NKANTSGGAIYN
+427 GGAIYN
-439 DTYENTNGI
+439 DSIAELTN
-448 STVTINGD
+448 
-456 TTFSGNI
+456 
-463 AVNGGAIANSDSS
+463 
-476 GAGSEVVVSGATFD
+476 SEF
-490 TNTANG
+490 
-496 NGGAIYNNSVADFTD
+496 I
-511 SKFTGNTSGTFGGAI
+511 GNTSSTYGGAI

-542 ENRVTGD
+542 GNKVTGD

-565 VSGTFSGNE
+565 VSGNFSGNE
-574 AGRGGAIYNYA
+574 AGRGGAIYNYT
-585 TAETTIGAGSVFEN
+585 TADTTIKSGTVFEN

-605 HGSAIYTFSG
+605 HGSAVYTFNG

-620 NVQFKNN
+620 GVQFKNN

-636 VELTGTASM
+636 VELRKSDTMPMPKNGTV
-645 PAPTN
+645 T
-650 TTVEIGKNVLFENN
+650 IGENVLFKGN

-680 TIADNAQFIGNESG
+680 EIANGAKFIENTSG

-706 ANGVDSAIT
+706 AAGVDSTIS

-720 FSGNSTTGNGG
+720 FENNSTKGDGG
-731 AIYNDDKSTVTITGK
+731 AIYNDDKSTVTITGE
-746 TTFSGNNATGKGGAI
+746 TTFSGNAAKGKGGAI

-771 DTTTGNITFTG
+771 DTAKGNITFTG
-782 NTTGAEGAKVLNDIN
+782 NTTGAEGAEVLNDIN

-804 TGDVNTVSVNT
+804 TGDKNTVSVNT
-815 ITGSDT
+815 ITGSED
-821 GVINKTGGNILALN
+821 GEINKTGGNTLVLN
-835 DNNSGFKGDFTQ
+835 DNNSGFKGSFTQ

-861 DSKVETS
+861 TSTIKNS
-868 SVDMKDGSSVVKG
+868 SVDMKDGSSIVAG
-881 STVTLGTDG
+881 SEVTLNENGVMNIEEGANINIAGTVTGTQSSS
-890 KMNVDSGA
+890 V
-898 KVKIDGTVSATEN
+898 
-911 GATVNNDGNIEV
+911 VNNS
-923 NGSLIADV
+923 GSIN
-931 IQDTT
+931 IQDGGTLNADINQT
-936 DASITVNSGATLG
+936 DEGSITVYDGATFG
-949 TQNDDSAI
+949 TLSDENLAI
-957 ANGRLDIKQGAII
+957 AAGALTIKKGAII
-970 DGVVAVTEAVVVDLN
+970 DGIVEVTEAVSLNIDGRQVVFDKTGLK
-985 GQIVSYSDTGIGVGS
+985 IESDSGSGHITNEGTFNLGNANIGVENS
-1000 GTIQNAVQGEALNLA
+1000 GLN
-1015 NAAIG
+1015 
-1020 VDDNGF
+1020 D
-1026 DYDITLS
+1026 DITLS
-1033 NGSYLTPTGGTPD
+1033 NGSYLSPVTEGATVINLGDGTTGEGE
-1046 APSKIISLGNGD
+1046 N
-1058 NTKTPTITYSD
+1058 PTITYSS
-1069 DAVTNAEH
+1069 DAVTNEEH
-1077 TLNVNK
+1077 TLNVNN

-1106 DGEGQVFVD
+1106 DGEGQVLVD

-1120 NPNYVDDA
+1120 NPNYDDDA
-1128 TTPDEEEF
+1128 TTPDEEKF
-1136 IEQGVGTITVNSDN
+1136 IEQGVGTVTINSDN
-1150 SGFKGSFLQNM
+1150 SGFKGNFLQNM
-1161 GNLILAAGSKFFGGQ
+1161 GNVILAAGAKFFGGQ

-1186 QKEAVLTGADDDA
+1186 QKDAVLTGADDNA

-1220 VTTDDNSY
+1220 VTTDTTADSESY
-1228 GTVNLYNAIKGE
+1228 GTVNIYNAIKGE
-1240 VGEDGV
+1240 TGEDGI

-1258 DGLLTYV
+1258 DGTLTYV
-1265 NSDGSEKTINIT
+1265 NSDDSETTISIT
-1277 NGAGLGLLNGVR
+1277 NGAGLGLFNGVR
-1289 VEGDEL
+1289 VEGDSL
-1295 ALQSDK
+1295 ALQQDK

-1351 ANNTTDVTYNPI
+1351 ANNTTDVTYNPV
-1363 ISGTANST
+1363 ISGTNGST
-1371 INKTGNG
+1371 INKTGEG
-1378 STVIASALDK
+1378 STVIASAMDK

-1398 ALELATAEDKTF
+1398 ALELATAEDKTL
-1410 NNLNVQNADFHS
+1410 NNLTVQNADFHS

-1540 DVSAADSAFTDSTVN
+1540 DVSVVDSAFTDSTVN

-1578 MTVANDLIFG
+1578 MTVGNDLIFA
-1588 AGANGANST
+1588 AGANGTNST

-1677 NVASFGESSFLAN
+1677 NVASFGESSFIAN
-1690 THLGQYLM
+1690 THIGQYLM

-1706 VIAGSLQSINP
+1706 VISGSLQSINP

-1761 SATEPLFAPY
+1761 AATEPLFAPY

-1782 KAYANFERLSMT
+1782 KAYANFERLSMN

-1836 HFNGVS
+1836 NFNGVS

-1870 GYANDMNVNNAAFG
+1870 GYANDMNVNNASFG

-1900 TAYNFHVAKD
+1900 TAYNFHLAKD
-1910 FIVQPT
+1910 FIFQPT

-1947 IAPGLNLILN
+1947 IAPGMNLIWN

-1989 RMRHGYLEYGIGAT
+1989 RMRHGYLEYGVGVT
-2003 KTFKDR
+2003 KVFKDR

>member
-1 MSKAKRKHLI
+1 MSKAKRKRLI
-11 ASLLMLSLGSCPVLA
+11 ASLLMLSLGSCPALA
-26 KTVPATPIDGNASG
+26 TTVPIDAAVPNSVG
-40 AAIFVTGSSS
+40 AYIYVDKNSNVNKFTVGRVEGWTG
-50 TEQKISF
+50 TNQ
-57 DLTPYDGEISGW
+57 GAV
-69 NGIYGGIVNMYSG
+69 VNYYSG
-82 KNITVT
+82 NNLILNAADDAV
-88 GAIQSYTNNKSGTA
+88 QEYVNNK
-102 AGSSPSVGGAIAN
+102 AGDDV
-115 MANSA
+115 
-120 NETFTLS
+120 
-127 GNEIA
+127 
-132 FANNSSD
+132 
-139 RGGAIYNE
+139 GGAIYNSQLVNPKAKVVIN
-147 TGAFVFNADTISF
+147 GDSYFS
-160 DGNTAVNSG
+160 GNTANRAGAIYNDGGFEFNGNVTFDNNIATG
-169 TWQGGGAILNIDGNV
+169 AARAPGGGAILNADGAV
-184 SVKEGATLSFTGN
+184 SFQEGSTVIFSNNKATG
-197 TTNGTDTN
+197 D
-205 ASHGGAIYNGSF
+205 GGAILNVTTLADRTNSFDLTKVDSVTFSNNNATGNGGAIANIKGQTGSNPAEIKIANATFSNNRATANGGAIALMGGNVTVLETGKVSF
-217 LEGYTGTVDL
+217 DNNTAQFGGAILASGSDSVLSLGNSASFTNNISTGDVNKSAGGAISARD
-227 SNAAKVTFTGNE
+227 NAKVTIGDDAYFSGNK
-239 ATGAVS
+239 ADNQGGAIHNQASNVTIGNNARFIGNQANLGDTNS
-245 SGGAIMNE
+245 SGGAIYMDVDNGNGANITSVSTTIGSGAHFE
-253 NGSVKLG
+253 NNSGRGAGAIYGYEAGSADVTSLTLEIG
-260 DNVVFQKNEAANSG
+260 DKATFLNNHATAGNGGAVGLYGGELEIGKEAEFAGNTATGSG
-274 GAVMNTTGV
+274 GALYIADYNGHGLEAIIKGNTTFTNNS
-283 ANVAGQAKPAATFS
+283 AET
-297 IGKNATFEENT
+297 
-308 AGSGAAIYNQRG
+308 G
-320 TTNVGSDAKFYSNKA
+320 T
-335 TSYAGGA
+335 
-342 IYSETVT
+342 
-349 GYPQSVVNIGE
+349 
-360 RAEFIGNKSE
+360 
-370 TSHGGAIFQFI
+370 
-381 SNADDTTSN
+381 
-390 INIAS
+390 
-395 GALFKNN
+395 
-402 ESEKTG
+402 
-408 GAIANWGGDL
+408 
-418 TVDNATFTG
+418 
-427 NKANTSGGAIYN
+427 GGAIYN
-439 DTYENTNGI
+439 DGTLTLNT
-448 STVTINGD
+448 
-456 TTFSGNI
+456 
-463 AVNGGAIANSDSS
+463 
-476 GAGSEVVVSGATFD
+476 
-490 TNTANG
+490 
-496 NGGAIYNNSVADFTD
+496 
-511 SKFTGNTSGTFGGAI
+511 
-526 MSTEGSDLTI
+526 
-536 TNGTFT
+536 
-542 ENRVTGD
+542 
-549 VKASYGGAI
+549 
-558 FNQGKME
+558 
-565 VSGTFSGNE
+565 
-574 AGRGGAIYNYA
+574 
-585 TAETTIGAGSVFEN
+585 
-599 NKSTYG
+599 
-605 HGSAIYTFSG
+605 
-615 MTIED
+615 
-620 NVQFKNN
+620 
-627 HANWGGALA
+627 
-636 VELTGTASM
+636 
-645 PAPTN
+645 
-650 TTVEIGKNVLFENN
+650 
-664 TSGAGGAAIV
+664 
-674 NTNGNI
+674 
-680 TIADNAQFIGNESG
+680 
-694 AGGGAIYNTKDN
+694 
-706 ANGVDSAIT
+706 
-715 LGSAT
+715 
-720 FSGNSTTGNGG
+720 
-731 AIYNDDKSTVTITGK
+731 DD
-746 TTFSGNNATGKGGAI
+746 
-761 SNAAD
+761 
-766 SVIAL
+766 
-771 DTTTGNITFTG
+771 GNITFTG
-782 NTTGAEGAKVLNDIN
+782 NTTGTDKVLNDIN

-804 TGDVNTVSVNT
+804 TGDKNTVSVNT
-815 ITGSDT
+815 ITGSED
-821 GVINKTGGNILALN
+821 GEINKTGGNTLALN

-847 SKGITQVF
+847 SAGVTEVL

-861 DSKVETS
+861 TSTIKNS
-868 SVDMKDGSSVVKG
+868 SVDMKNGSSIVAGSEVTLNENGVMNIEEGANINIAGTVTGSDATGVVKN
-881 STVTLGTDG
+881 S
-890 KMNVDSGA
+890 
-898 KVKIDGTVSATEN
+898 
-911 GATVNNDGNIEV
+911 GNI
-923 NGSLIADV
+923 NISGTLNAD
-931 IQDTT
+931 IKQT
-936 DASITVNSGATLG
+936 DKGSITVNDGATLG
-949 TQNDDSAI
+949 TKSDENSAI
-957 ANGRLDIKQGAII
+957 VAGALTIRKGAII
-970 DGVVAVTEAVVVDLN
+970 DGIVEVTEAVSLDIGGRQVVFD
-985 GQIVSYSDTGIGVGS
+985 DTGLKIDSNSGTGYITNEGTFNLGNANIGVEDS
-1000 GTIQNAVQGEALNLA
+1000 GLN
-1015 NAAIG
+1015 
-1020 VDDNGF
+1020 DS
-1026 DYDITLS
+1026 ITLS
-1033 NGSYLTPTGGTPD
+1033 NGSYLSPVTEGATVINLGDRTTGEGE
-1046 APSKIISLGNGD
+1046 N
-1058 NTKTPTITYSD
+1058 PTITYSS
-1069 DAVTNAEH
+1069 DAVTNEEH
-1077 TLNVNK
+1077 TLNVRE

-1089 APTKGNNFE
+1089 APTNGNNFV
-1098 LNSKVTSA
+1098 LNSDVTSA
-1106 DGEGQVFVD
+1106 EGEGNVLVD

-1120 NPNYVDDA
+1120 NPNYVDEA
-1128 TTPDEEEF
+1128 TTPDEEKF
-1136 IEQGVGTITVNSDN
+1136 IEQGVGTVTINSDN
-1150 SGFKGSFLQNM
+1150 SGFKGNFLQNM
-1161 GNLILAAGSKFFGGQ
+1161 GNVILAAKAKFFGGQ
-1176 NKIDGGSVTV
+1176 NKIDGGSLTV
-1186 QKEAVLTGADDDA
+1186 QKEATLTAADDNA
-1199 TQVTGGALNLADGA
+1199 TQVTGGSLNLQDGA

-1246 TRISADSIANGN
+1246 SRIDADSIANGN
-1258 DGLLTYV
+1258 DGTLTY
-1265 NSDGSEKTINIT
+1265 DGSEKTISIT
-1277 NGAGLGLLNGVR
+1277 NGAGLGLFNGVR
-1289 VEGDEL
+1289 VEGDSL
-1295 ALQSDK
+1295 ALQQDK

-1344 DGASLNL
+1344 DGASLNF

-1363 ISGTANST
+1363 ISGTENST

-1588 AGANGANST
+1588 AGANGTNST

-1614 LNSDLNIAFDVDP
+1614 LNGDLNIAFDVDP
-1627 SKGYAMDSIQTNTF
+1627 SKGYAIDSIKTNTY

-1664 AVDASKFINSGDG
+1664 SVDASNFINSGDG
-1677 NVASFGESSFLAN
+1677 NVASFGETSFIAN
-1690 THLGQYLM
+1690 THIGKYLM

-1706 VIAGSLQSINP
+1706 VISGSLQSINP

-1761 SATEPLFAPY
+1761 AATEPLFAPY
-1771 QYSAKDGTLWY
+1771 QYSGKDGTLWY
-1782 KAYANFERLSMT
+1782 KAYANFERLSMN

-1808 GADFPLVEL
+1808 GADFPLIEL
-1817 ENGWKIIPTAY
+1817 GNGWKIIPTAY
-1828 VAYNGAHQ
+1828 VGYNGAHQ
-1836 HFNGVS
+1836 TFNGVS

-1870 GYANDMNVNNAAFG
+1870 GYANDMNVNNASFG

-1900 TAYNFHVAKD
+1900 TAYNFHLAKD
-1910 FIVQPT
+1910 FIFQPT

-1947 IAPGLNLILN
+1947 IAPGMNLIWQ

-2009 LTSYFQITLRN
+2009 LTSYLQITIRN

>member
-1 MSKAKRKHLI
+1 MSKAKRKQLI
-11 ASLLMLSLGSCPVLA
+11 ASLLMLSLSSYPALA
-26 KTVPATPIDGNASG
+26 QTVTVPSTPIDGNASG

-50 TEQKISF
+50 TEQEISF
-57 DLTPYDGEISGW
+57 DLTPYDGEISEW

-88 GAIQSYTNNKSGTA
+88 GAIQSYTNNKSGSA
-102 AGSSPSVGGAIAN
+102 ADVVTGASVGGAIAN
-115 MANSA
+115 MANTA
-120 NETFTLS
+120 DETFTLN
-127 GNEIA
+127 GNEIS
-132 FANNSSD
+132 FVNNASD
-139 RGGAIYNE
+139 RGGAIWNE
-147 TGAFVFNADTISF
+147 TGSLVLDAANIKFENNAAKGAAGWQDGGAINNIDGTVSF
-160 DGNTAVNSG
+160 KDGATVEFTGNKAENGGV
-169 TWQGGGAILNIDGNV
+169 GGAILN
-184 SVKEGATLSFTGN
+184 S
-197 TTNGTDTN
+197 
-205 ASHGGAIYNGSF
+205 SF
-217 LEGYTGTVDL
+217 LTGHNGVVDL
-227 SNAAKVTFTGNE
+227 T
-239 ATGAVS
+239 
-245 SGGAIMNE
+245 
-253 NGSVKLG
+253 
-260 DNVVFQKNEAANSG
+260 NVES
-274 GAVMNTTGV
+274 
-283 ANVAGQAKPAATFS
+283 ATFS
-297 IGKNATFEENT
+297 GN
-308 AGSGAAIYNQRG
+308 S
-320 TTNVGSDAKFYSNKA
+320 A
-335 TSYAGGA
+335 TS
-342 IYSETVT
+342 
-349 GYPQSVVNIGE
+349 
-360 RAEFIGNKSE
+360 
-370 TSHGGAIFQFI
+370 
-381 SNADDTTSN
+381 
-390 INIAS
+390 
-395 GALFKNN
+395 
-402 ESEKTG
+402 G
-408 GAIANWGGDL
+408 GAIANTKGRTGSNPAEIKIA
-418 TVDNATFTG
+418 NATFSNNRAT
-427 NKANTSGGAIYN
+427 A
-439 DTYENTNGI
+439 
-448 STVTINGD
+448 
-456 TTFSGNI
+456 
-463 AVNGGAIANSDSS
+463 NGGAVYNETIAN
-476 GAGSEVVVSGATFD
+476 F
-490 TNTANG
+490 TA
-496 NGGAIYNNSVADFTD
+496 
-511 SKFTGNTSGTFGGAI
+511 SKFEKNTSGTYGGAI
-526 MSTEGSDLTI
+526 KSIEGSDLTI

-542 ENRVTGD
+542 ENKVIGNE
-549 VKASYGGAI
+549 KASYGGAI

-565 VSGTFSGNE
+565 VSGHFSGNE

-585 TAETTIGAGSVFEN
+585 TAETTIKSGTVFDG

-605 HGSAIYTFSG
+605 HGSAVYTFNG
-615 MTIED
+615 LTIED
-620 NVQFKNN
+620 KVEFKNN

-636 VELTGTASM
+636 VELTDTSSM

-650 TTVEIGKNVLFENN
+650 TTVKIGENVLFEKN

-674 NTNGNI
+674 NTNGKI
-680 TIADNAQFIGNESG
+680 EIADGAQFIGNKSG

-706 ANGVDSAIT
+706 VDGVDSTIS

-720 FSGNSTTGNGG
+720 FENNSTTGNGG

-746 TTFSGNNATGKGGAI
+746 TTFSGNAATGKGGAI
-761 SNAAD
+761 ANAAD
-766 SVIAL
+766 STITL
-771 DTTTGNITFTG
+771 DTTDGNITFKE
-782 NTTGAEGAKVLNDIN
+782 NTSGTDKVLNDIN

-804 TGDVNTVSVNT
+804 TGAANTTVSVNT
-815 ITGSDT
+815 ITGSNT
-821 GVINKTGGNILALN
+821 GIINKTGNNTLVLN
-835 DNNSGFKGDFTQ
+835 DNNSGFLGKFTQ
-847 SKGITQVF
+847 TTGKTEVL

-861 DSKVETS
+861 TNTIEDSYVF
-868 SVDMKDGSSVVKG
+868 MKDGSSIVKG
-881 STVTLGTDG
+881 SSVVLDDG
-890 KMNVDSGA
+890 SLVVDTNANVEIAGS
-898 KVKIDGTVSATEN
+898 VSAVEN
-911 GATVNNDGNIEV
+911 PLGSSSAVNNSGNLEIVEG
-923 NGSLIADV
+923 GSLIANV
-931 IQDTT
+931 IQSSA
-936 DASITVNSGATLG
+936 DASITVNNGATFG
-949 TQNDDSAI
+949 TQQDDYAI
-957 ANGRLDIKQGAII
+957 AAGSLTIKQGAVI
-970 DGVVAVTEAVVVDLN
+970 DGIVEITEAVKLDF
-985 GQIVSYSDTGIGVGS
+985 DGVPTVFDQDGLKVGGGHITNE
-1000 GTIQNAVQGEALNLA
+1000 GTFNLA
-1015 NAAIG
+1015 NTAIG
-1020 VDDNGF
+1020 VEVSGLNDSV
-1026 DYDITLS
+1026 TLS
-1033 NGSYLTPTGGTPD
+1033 NGSSLSPATAGETT
-1046 APSKIISLGNGD
+1046 IHLGNGKSD
-1058 NTKTPTITYSD
+1058 DGTPTITYSD
-1069 DAVTNAEH
+1069 NAVTNAEH
-1077 TLNVNK
+1077 TLNVNN

-1089 APTKGNNFE
+1089 APTNGNNFV
-1098 LNSKVTSA
+1098 LNSDVTSSA
-1106 DGEGQVFVD
+1106 EGEGNVLVD

-1120 NPNYVDDA
+1120 NPNYVDEA
-1128 TTPDEEEF
+1128 TTPDEDKF

-1186 QKEAVLTGADDDA
+1186 QKDAVLTGADDNA
-1199 TQVTGGALNLADGA
+1199 TQVTGGSLNLADGA
-1213 ILDKNVT
+1213 TLDKNVT
-1220 VTTDDNSY
+1220 VTTDTTADSESY

-1246 TRISADSIANGN
+1246 SRIDADSIANGN
-1258 DGLLTYV
+1258 DGTLTYV
-1265 NSDGSEKTINIT
+1265 NSDDSEKTISIT
-1277 NGAGLGLLNGVR
+1277 NGAGLGLFNGVR
-1289 VEGDEL
+1289 VEGDSL
-1295 ALQSDK
+1295 ALQQDK

-1614 LNSDLNIAFDVDP
+1614 LNGDLNIAFDVDP
-1627 SKGYAMDSIQTNTF
+1627 SKGYAMDSIKTNTY

-1664 AVDASKFINSGDG
+1664 SVDASNFINSGDG
-1677 NVASFGESSFLAN
+1677 NVASFGESSFIAN
-1690 THLGQYLM
+1690 THIGKYLM

-1706 VIAGSLQSINP
+1706 VISGSLQSINP

-1761 SATEPLFAPY
+1761 AATEPLFAPY
-1771 QYSAKDGTLWY
+1771 QYSGKDGTLWY
-1782 KAYANFERLSMT
+1782 KAYANFERLSMN

-1808 GADFPLVEL
+1808 GADFPLIEL
-1817 ENGWKIIPTAY
+1817 GNGWKIIPTAY
-1828 VAYNGAHQ
+1828 VGYNGAHQ
-1836 HFNGVS
+1836 TFNGVS

-1870 GYANDMNVNNAAFG
+1870 GYANDMNVNNASFG

-1900 TAYNFHVAKD
+1900 TAYNFHLAKD
-1910 FIVQPT
+1910 FIFQPT

-1947 IAPGLNLILN
+1947 IAPGMNLIWQ

-2009 LTSYFQITLRN
+2009 LTSYLQITIRN

>member
-11 ASLLMLSLGSCPVLA
+11 ASLLMLSLGSCPAMASTIPIYAAVPNSVGA
-26 KTVPATPIDGNASG
+26 YIYVDKNSNVNEFTVGRVEGWTGTNQG
-40 AAIFVTGSSS
+40 AV
-50 TEQKISF
+50 
-57 DLTPYDGEISGW
+57 
-69 NGIYGGIVNMYSG
+69 VNYYSG
-82 KNITVT
+82 KNLILNAAD
-88 GAIQSYTNNKSGTA
+88 GAVQEYVNNK
-102 AGSSPSVGGAIAN
+102 AGYDI
-115 MANSA
+115 
-120 NETFTLS
+120 
-127 GNEIA
+127 
-132 FANNSSD
+132 
-139 RGGAIYNE
+139 GGAIYNSQLAKPE
-147 TGAFVFNADTISF
+147 AKVVINGNSYFS
-160 DGNTAVNSG
+160 GNTANRAGAIYNDGGFEFNGNVTFDKNIAKGASG
-169 TWQGGGAILNIDGNV
+169 APGGGAILNAD
-184 SVKEGATLSFTGN
+184 
-197 TTNGTDTN
+197 
-205 ASHGGAIYNGSF
+205 
-217 LEGYTGTVDL
+217 GTVSFQEGSTVIF
-227 SNAAKVTFTGNE
+227 SNNE
-239 ATGAVS
+239 ATGD
-245 SGGAIMNE
+245 GGAILNATTLTDRT
-253 NGSVKLG
+253 NSFDLTKVDSVK
-260 DNVVFQKNEAANSG
+260 FEKNTATGNG
-274 GAVMNTTGV
+274 GAV
-283 ANVAGQAKPAATFS
+283 ANIEFIDADGTF
-297 IGKNATFEENT
+297 KANNAIFFEN
-308 AGSGAAIYNQRG
+308 GAAN
-320 TTNVGSDAKFYSNKA
+320 
-335 TSYAGGA
+335 
-342 IYSETVT
+342 
-349 GYPQSVVNIGE
+349 
-360 RAEFIGNKSE
+360 
-370 TSHGGAIFQFI
+370 
-381 SNADDTTSN
+381 
-390 INIAS
+390 
-395 GALFKNN
+395 
-402 ESEKTG
+402 
-408 GAIANWGGDL
+408 
-418 TVDNATFTG
+418 
-427 NKANTSGGAIYN
+427 GGAIYN
-439 DTYENTNGI
+439 DSITEL
-448 STVTINGD
+448 
-456 TTFSGNI
+456 
-463 AVNGGAIANSDSS
+463 
-476 GAGSEVVVSGATFD
+476 
-490 TNTANG
+490 
-496 NGGAIYNNSVADFTD
+496 TD
-511 SKFTGNTSGTFGGAI
+511 SKFIENTSSTYGGAI
-526 MSTEGSDLTI
+526 MSTEGSKLTI
-536 TNGTFT
+536 TNGAFT
-542 ENRVTGD
+542 GNKVTGD
-549 VKASYGGAI
+549 IKASYGGAI

-565 VSGTFSGNE
+565 VSGNFSGNE
-574 AGRGGAIYNYA
+574 AGRGGAIYNYT
-585 TAETTIGAGSVFEN
+585 TAETTIKEGTVFEKN
-599 NKSTYG
+599 ESTYG
-605 HGSAIYTFSG
+605 HGSAVYTFNG

-620 NVQFKNN
+620 NVEFKNN

-636 VELTGTASM
+636 VELRKSGTM
-645 PAPTN
+645 PMPEKG
-650 TTVEIGKNVLFENN
+650 TVTIGKNVLFEKN
-664 TSGAGGAAIV
+664 TSDAGGAAIV
-674 NTNGNI
+674 NTNGKI
-680 TIADNAQFIGNESG
+680 EIADGAQFIGNKSG
-694 AGGGAIYNTKDN
+694 AGGGAIYNTMDKDP
-706 ANGVDSAIT
+706 VDGTAISSGIT

-720 FSGNSTTGNGG
+720 FKNNSTTGDGG
-731 AIYNDDKSTVTITGK
+731 AIYNDDKSTVTITGN
-746 TTFSGNNATGKGGAI
+746 TTFSGNNATGNGGAI
-761 SNAAD
+761 ANAAD
-766 SVIAL
+766 STITL
-771 DTTTGNITFTG
+771 DTTAGNITFKG
-782 NTTGAEGAKVLNDIN
+782 NTTGTEGAEVLNDIN

-804 TGDVNTVSVNT
+804 TGAANTVSVYT
-815 ITGSDT
+815 ITGSVD
-821 GVINKTGGNILALN
+821 GKIYKTDGNNTLVLN
-835 DNNSGFKGDFTQ
+835 DNNSGFLGKFTQ
-847 SKGITQVF
+847 TAGKTEVL

-861 DSKVETS
+861 KSTVESS
-868 SVDMKDGSSVVKG
+868 SVDMKDGSSIVK
-881 STVTLGTDG
+881 SATVTLGNAG
-890 KMNVDSGA
+890 KMNVAEGA
-898 KVKIDGTVSATEN
+898 NVTITGDVTADTN
-911 GATVNNDGNIEV
+911 NTGAAVNNAGNITIE
-923 NGSLIADV
+923 NDGSLIADV
-931 IQDTT
+931 IQDST
-936 DASITVNSGATLG
+936 DASITVNNGATFG
-949 TQNDDSAI
+949 TQNDGSAI
-957 ANGRLDIKQGAII
+957 AAGSLTIKQGAVI
-970 DGVVAVTEAVVVDLN
+970 DGIVEITEAVKLDF
-985 GQIVSYSDTGIGVGS
+985 DGVPTVFDQDGLQVGGGHITNE
-1000 GTIQNAVQGEALNLA
+1000 GTFNLA
-1015 NAAIG
+1015 NTDIG
-1020 VDDNGF
+1020 VEDSGLNDS
-1026 DYDITLS
+1026 ITLS
-1033 NGSYLTPTGGTPD
+1033 NGSSL
-1046 APSKIISLGNGD
+1046 APVTAGETTIHLGNGD
-1058 NTKTPTITYSD
+1058 SDDGTPTITYSD
-1069 DAVTNAEH
+1069 DAVTNTEH
-1077 TLNVNK
+1077 TLNVNN

-1106 DGEGQVFVD
+1106 DSEGQVLVD

-1120 NPNYVDDA
+1120 NPNYVDDV

-1136 IEQGVGTITVNSDN
+1136 IEQGVGTVTINSDN

-1186 QKEAVLTGADDDA
+1186 QKDAVLTGEDHNA
-1199 TQVTGGALNLADGA
+1199 TQVTGGSLTLEDGA

-1246 TRISADSIANGN
+1246 SRIDADSIANGN
-1258 DGLLTYV
+1258 DGTLTYV
-1265 NSDGSEKTINIT
+1265 NSDDPEKTISIT
-1277 NGAGLGLLNGVR
+1277 NGAGLGLFNGVR
-1289 VEGDEL
+1289 VEGDSL
-1295 ALQSDK
+1295 ALQQDK

-1344 DGASLNL
+1344 DGASLNF

-1529 AQNGTNLTVAG
+1529 AQNGTNLTIAG

-1588 AGANGANST
+1588 AGANGTNST

-1614 LNSDLNIAFDVDP
+1614 LNGDLNIAFDVDP
-1627 SKGYAMDSIQTNTF
+1627 SKGYAMDSIKTNTY

-1664 AVDASKFINSGDG
+1664 SVDASNFINSGDG
-1677 NVASFGESSFLAN
+1677 NVASFGETSFIAN
-1690 THLGQYLM
+1690 THIGKYLM

-1706 VIAGSLQSINP
+1706 VISGSLQSINP

-1761 SATEPLFAPY
+1761 AATEPLFAPY
-1771 QYSAKDGTLWY
+1771 QYSGKDGTLWY
-1782 KAYANFERLSMT
+1782 KAYANFERLSMN

-1808 GADFPLVEL
+1808 GADFPLIEL
-1817 ENGWKIIPTAY
+1817 GNGWKIIPTAY
-1828 VAYNGAHQ
+1828 VGYNGAHQ
-1836 HFNGVS
+1836 TFNGVS

-1870 GYANDMNVNNAAFG
+1870 GYANDMNVNNASFG

-1900 TAYNFHVAKD
+1900 TAYNFHLAKD
-1910 FIVQPT
+1910 FIFQPT

-1947 IAPGLNLILN
+1947 IAPGMNLIWQ

-2009 LTSYFQITLRN
+2009 LTSYLQITIRN

>member
-1 MSKAKRKHLI
+1 M
-11 ASLLMLSLGSCPVLA
+11 
-26 KTVPATPIDGNASG
+26 N
-40 AAIFVTGSSS
+40 
-50 TEQKISF
+50 
-57 DLTPYDGEISGW
+57 Y
-69 NGIYGGIVNMYSG
+69 YSG
-82 KNITVT
+82 KDLILNAAD
-88 GAIQSYTNNKSGTA
+88 GAVQEYVNNK
-102 AGSSPSVGGAIAN
+102 AGYDI
-115 MANSA
+115 
-120 NETFTLS
+120 
-127 GNEIA
+127 
-132 FANNSSD
+132 
-139 RGGAIYNE
+139 GGAIYNSQLANPE
-147 TGAFVFNADTISF
+147 AKVVINGDSYFS
-160 DGNTAVNSG
+160 GNTANRAGAIYNDGGFEFNGNVTFDKNIATGASG
-169 TWQGGGAILNIDGNV
+169 APGGGAILNAD
-184 SVKEGATLSFTGN
+184 
-197 TTNGTDTN
+197 
-205 ASHGGAIYNGSF
+205 
-217 LEGYTGTVDL
+217 GTVSFQEGSTVIF
-227 SNAAKVTFTGNE
+227 SNNE
-239 ATGAVS
+239 ATGD
-245 SGGAIMNE
+245 GGAILNATTLTDRT
-253 NGSVKLG
+253 NSFDLTKVDSVK
-260 DNVVFQKNEAANSG
+260 FEKNTAKGNG
-274 GAVMNTTGV
+274 GAV
-283 ANVAGQAKPAATFS
+283 ANIEFIDADGTF
-297 IGKNATFEENT
+297 KANNAIFSEN
-308 AGSGAAIYNQRG
+308 GAAN
-320 TTNVGSDAKFYSNKA
+320 
-335 TSYAGGA
+335 
-342 IYSETVT
+342 
-349 GYPQSVVNIGE
+349 
-360 RAEFIGNKSE
+360 
-370 TSHGGAIFQFI
+370 
-381 SNADDTTSN
+381 
-390 INIAS
+390 
-395 GALFKNN
+395 
-402 ESEKTG
+402 
-408 GAIANWGGDL
+408 
-418 TVDNATFTG
+418 
-427 NKANTSGGAIYN
+427 GGAIYN
-439 DTYENTNGI
+439 D
-448 STVTINGD
+448 S
-456 TTFSGNI
+456 I
-463 AVNGGAIANSDSS
+463 A
-476 GAGSEVVVSGATFD
+476 EL
-490 TNTANG
+490 
-496 NGGAIYNNSVADFTD
+496 TD
-511 SKFTGNTSGTFGGAI
+511 SEFIGNTSSTYGGAI

-542 ENRVTGD
+542 ENKVID
-549 VKASYGGAI
+549 NEKASYGGAI
-558 FNQGKME
+558 FNKGKME
-565 VSGTFSGNE
+565 VSGNFSGNE
-574 AGRGGAIYNYA
+574 AGRGGAIYNYT
-585 TAETTIGAGSVFEN
+585 TAETTIKEDTVFEN

-605 HGSAIYTFSG
+605 HGSAVYTFNG

-620 NVQFKNN
+620 GVQFKNN

-636 VELTGTASM
+636 VELRKSDTM
-645 PAPTN
+645 PMPEKD
-650 TTVEIGKNVLFENN
+650 TVTIGKNVVFEGN
-664 TSGAGGAAIV
+664 TSDAGGAAIV
-674 NTNGNI
+674 NTNGKI
-680 TIADNAQFIGNESG
+680 EIADGAQFIENTSG
-694 AGGGAIYNTKDN
+694 AGGGAIYNTMDTDPTSGD
-706 ANGVDSAIT
+706 AVSSAIT

-720 FSGNSTTGNGG
+720 FTDNLTTGDGG

-771 DTTTGNITFTG
+771 DTATGNITFTG

-804 TGDVNTVSVNT
+804 TGDENTVSVNT
-815 ITGSDT
+815 ITGSNT
-821 GVINKTGGNILALN
+821 GIINKTGNNTLALN
-835 DNNSGFKGDFTQ
+835 DNNSGFLGKFTQ
-847 SKGITQVF
+847 TAGKTEVL

-861 DSKVETS
+861 TSTVSNS
-868 SVDMKDGSSVVKG
+868 SVDMKDGSSVVADSEIILNSNGAMNIEEGANVNIAG
-881 STVTLGTDG
+881 SVTGTDVKG
-890 KMNVDSGA
+890 VVNNSGNIYINNGGSLNA
-898 KVKIDGTVSATEN
+898 DINQTDNGSITVYN
-911 GATVNNDGNIEV
+911 GATFG
-923 NGSLIADV
+923 
-931 IQDTT
+931 
-936 DASITVNSGATLG
+936 TLSDE
-949 TQNDDSAI
+949 NSAI
-957 ANGRLDIKQGAII
+957 AAGSLTVKDGAII
-970 DGVVAVTEAVVVDLN
+970 DGIVEVTEAVSLDIDGRHVVFDQTGLKIES
-985 GQIVSYSDTGIGVGS
+985 GSGIGHITNE
-1000 GTIQNAVQGEALNLA
+1000 GTFNLGNAV
-1015 NAAIG
+1015 IG
-1020 VDDNGF
+1020 VEDSGLND
-1026 DYDITLS
+1026 DITLS
-1033 NGSYLTPTGGTPD
+1033 NGSYLSPVTEDAKVINLGDSVTGEGE
-1046 APSKIISLGNGD
+1046 N
-1058 NTKTPTITYSD
+1058 PTITYSS
-1069 DAVTNAEH
+1069 DAVTKAEH

-1106 DGEGQVFVD
+1106 DGEGKVLVD

-1136 IEQGVGTITVNSDN
+1136 IEQGVGTVTINSDN
-1150 SGFKGSFLQNM
+1150 SGFKGNFLQNM
-1161 GNLILAAGSKFFGGQ
+1161 GNVILAADAKFFGGQ

-1186 QKEAVLTGADDDA
+1186 QKDAVLTGADDNA
-1199 TQVTGGALNLADGA
+1199 TQVTGGSLTLQDGA

-1240 VGEDGV
+1240 TGEDGI

-1258 DGLLTYV
+1258 DGTLTYV
-1265 NSDGSEKTINIT
+1265 NSDDSEKISIT
-1277 NGAGLGLLNGVR
+1277 NGAGLGLFNGVR
-1289 VEGDEL
+1289 VEGDSL
-1295 ALQSDK
+1295 ALQQDK

-1578 MTVANDLIFG
+1578 MTVGNDLIFG
-1588 AGANGANST
+1588 AGADGANST

-1698 STGAGGGS
+1698 STGTGGGS

>member
-11 ASLLMLSLGSCPVLA
+11 ASLLMLSLGSCPAMAATIPINAAVPNSVGA
-26 KTVPATPIDGNASG
+26 YIYVDKNSNVNKFTVGRVEGWTGTNQG
-40 AAIFVTGSSS
+40 AV
-50 TEQKISF
+50 
-57 DLTPYDGEISGW
+57 
-69 NGIYGGIVNMYSG
+69 VNYYSG
-82 KNITVT
+82 QDLILNAADDAV
-88 GAIQSYTNNKSGTA
+88 QEYVNNK
-102 AGSSPSVGGAIAN
+102 AGYDV
-115 MANSA
+115 
-120 NETFTLS
+120 
-127 GNEIA
+127 
-132 FANNSSD
+132 
-139 RGGAIYNE
+139 GGAIYNSQLDKPE
-147 TGAFVFNADTISF
+147 AKVVINGDSYFS
-160 DGNTAVNSG
+160 GNTANRAGAIYNDGGFEFNGNVTFDNNIATGASIAP
-169 TWQGGGAILNIDGNV
+169 GGGAILNADGTV
-184 SVKEGATLSFTGN
+184 SFQEGSTVIFTNNKATG
-197 TTNGTDTN
+197 D
-205 ASHGGAIYNGSF
+205 GGAILNATRLTDRTNSF
-217 LEGYTGTVDL
+217 DLTKVD
-227 SNAAKVTFTGNE
+227 SVTFSNNKATGN
-239 ATGAVS
+239 
-245 SGGAIMNE
+245 
-253 NGSVKLG
+253 
-260 DNVVFQKNEAANSG
+260 G
-274 GAVMNTTGV
+274 GAV
-283 ANVAGQAKPAATFS
+283 ANIEFADVEGTFKANKATFS
-297 IGKNATFEENT
+297 TN
-308 AGSGAAIYNQRG
+308 SAAN
-320 TTNVGSDAKFYSNKA
+320 
-335 TSYAGGA
+335 
-342 IYSETVT
+342 
-349 GYPQSVVNIGE
+349 
-360 RAEFIGNKSE
+360 
-370 TSHGGAIFQFI
+370 
-381 SNADDTTSN
+381 
-390 INIAS
+390 
-395 GALFKNN
+395 
-402 ESEKTG
+402 
-408 GAIANWGGDL
+408 
-418 TVDNATFTG
+418 
-427 NKANTSGGAIYN
+427 GGAIYN
-439 DTYENTNGI
+439 DSIAELTN
-448 STVTINGD
+448 
-456 TTFSGNI
+456 
-463 AVNGGAIANSDSS
+463 
-476 GAGSEVVVSGATFD
+476 SEF
-490 TNTANG
+490 
-496 NGGAIYNNSVADFTD
+496 I
-511 SKFTGNTSGTFGGAI
+511 GNTSSTYGGAI

-536 TNGTFT
+536 TKGTFT
-542 ENRVTGD
+542 GNKVTGD

-565 VSGTFSGNE
+565 VSGNFSGNE
-574 AGRGGAIYNYA
+574 AGRGGAIYNYT
-585 TAETTIGAGSVFEN
+585 TADTTIKSGTVFEN

-605 HGSAIYTFSG
+605 HGSAVYTFNG

-620 NVQFKNN
+620 GVQFKNN

-636 VELTGTASM
+636 VELRKSATM
-645 PAPTN
+645 PMPQKD
-650 TTVEIGKNVLFENN
+650 TVVIGENVRFENN
-664 TSGAGGAAIV
+664 KSGAGGAAIV
-674 NTNGNI
+674 NTNGKI
-680 TIADNAQFIGNESG
+680 EIADGAKFIGNVSG
-694 AGGGAIYNTKDN
+694 AGGGAIYNTMDKDP
-706 ANGVDSAIT
+706 VDGTAISSGIT

-720 FSGNSTTGNGG
+720 FENNSTTRGDGG
-731 AIYNDDKSTVTITGK
+731 AIYNDDKSTVTITGE
-746 TTFSGNNATGKGGAI
+746 TTFSGNTATGKGGAI
-761 SNAAD
+761 ANAAD
-766 SVIAL
+766 STITL
-771 DTTTGNITFTG
+771 DTTAGNITFKG
-782 NTTGAEGAKVLNDIN
+782 NTTGTEGAEVLNDIN
-797 TDGTVNI
+797 TDGTVYI
-804 TGDVNTVSVNT
+804 TGVANTTVSVNT
-815 ITGSDT
+815 ITGSED
-821 GVINKTGGNILALN
+821 GEIKKTGANTLVLN
-835 DNNSGFKGDFTQ
+835 DNNSGFLGNFIQTAGKTE
-847 SKGITQVF
+847 VL
-855 KEFFGG
+855 KEFFGYK
-861 DSKVETS
+861 STIENS
-868 SVDMKDGSSVVKG
+868 SVDMKNGSSVVED
-881 STVTLGTDG
+881 STVTLGTKG
-890 KMNVDSGA
+890 EMNIEEGA
-898 KVKIDGTVSATEN
+898 NVNIAGTVTGSDATGVVKN
-911 GATVNNDGNIEV
+911 SGNI
-923 NGSLIADV
+923 NIKDGGTLNAD
-931 IQDTT
+931 IKQT
-936 DASITVNSGATLG
+936 DKGSITVNDGATLG
-949 TQNDDSAI
+949 TKSDENSAI
-957 ANGRLDIKQGAII
+957 AAGALTIQKGAII
-970 DGVVAVTEAVVVDLN
+970 DGIVEVTEAVSLNIGGRQVVFD
-985 GQIVSYSDTGIGVGS
+985 DTGLKIESDSGS
-1000 GTIQNAVQGEALNLA
+1000 GHITNEGTFNLA
-1015 NAAIG
+1015 NTAIG
-1020 VDDNGF
+1020 VKVSGLNDS
-1026 DYDITLS
+1026 ITLS
-1033 NGSYLTPTGGTPD
+1033 NGSYLSPVTEGATVINLGDGTTGEGE
-1046 APSKIISLGNGD
+1046 N
-1058 NTKTPTITYSD
+1058 PTITYSD
-1069 DAVTNAEH
+1069 NAVTNAEH
-1077 TLNVNK
+1077 TLNVNN

-1106 DGEGQVFVD
+1106 DGEGQVLVD

-1128 TTPDEEEF
+1128 TTPDEDEF

-1161 GNLILAAGSKFFGGQ
+1161 GNLILAADSKFFGGQ
-1176 NKIDGGSVTV
+1176 NKIDGGSLTV
-1186 QKEAVLTGADDDA
+1186 QEGATLTAAADDA
-1199 TQVTGGALNLADGA
+1199 TQVTGGSLTLQDGA
-1213 ILDKNVT
+1213 ILDKYVT
-1220 VTTDDNSY
+1220 VTTDTTADSESY

-1240 VGEDGV
+1240 VGKDGV
-1246 TRISADSIANGN
+1246 SRIDADSIANGN
-1258 DGLLTYV
+1258 DGTLTYV
-1265 NSDGSEKTINIT
+1265 NSDGSEKTISIT
-1277 NGAGLGLLNGVR
+1277 NGAGLGLFNGVR
-1289 VEGDEL
+1289 VEGDSL
-1295 ALQSDK
+1295 ALQQDK

-1351 ANNTTDVTYNPI
+1351 ANNTTDVTYNPV
-1363 ISGTANST
+1363 ISGTNGST
-1371 INKTGNG
+1371 INKTGEG
-1378 STVIASALDK
+1378 STVIASAMDK

-1398 ALELATAEDKTF
+1398 ALELATTEDKTF

-1588 AGANGANST
+1588 AGANGTNST

-1614 LNSDLNIAFDVDP
+1614 LNGDLNIAFDVDP
-1627 SKGYAMDSIQTNTF
+1627 SKGYAMDSIKTNTY

-1664 AVDASKFINSGDG
+1664 SVDASNFINSGDG
-1677 NVASFGESSFLAN
+1677 NVASFGESSFIAN
-1690 THLGQYLM
+1690 THIGKYLM

-1706 VIAGSLQSINP
+1706 VISGSLQSINP

-1761 SATEPLFAPY
+1761 AATEPLFAPY
-1771 QYSAKDGTLWY
+1771 QYSGKDGTLWY
-1782 KAYANFERLSMT
+1782 KAYANFERLSMN

-1808 GADFPLVEL
+1808 GADFPLIEL
-1817 ENGWKIIPTAY
+1817 GNGWKIIPTAY
-1828 VAYNGAHQ
+1828 VGYNGAHQ
-1836 HFNGVS
+1836 TFNGVS

-1870 GYANDMNVNNAAFG
+1870 GYANDMNVNNASFG

-1900 TAYNFHVAKD
+1900 TAYNFHLAKD
-1910 FIVQPT
+1910 FIFQPT

-1947 IAPGLNLILN
+1947 IAPGMNLIWQ

-2009 LTSYFQITLRN
+2009 LTSYLQITIRN

>member
-11 ASLLMLSLGSCPVLA
+11 ASLLMLSLGSYPALA
-26 KTVPATPIDGNASG
+26 QTVPADSINPGPYNSYIY
-40 AAIFVTGSSS
+40 VGSDS
-50 TEQKISF
+50 TQTEFNNIGTVSEWDSKLYPAVANF
-57 DLTPYDGEISGW
+57 
-69 NGIYGGIVNMYSG
+69 YSG
-82 KNITVT
+82 KDVT
-88 GAIQSYTNNKSGTA
+88 LNGEIQKYLNNKSGTP
-102 AGSSPSVGGAIAN
+102 AGSSIGAGGAIFS
-115 MANSA
+115 MANTA
-120 NETFTLS
+120 NETFQI
-127 GNEIA
+127 NAKEIE
-132 FANNSSD
+132 FKSNSSD

-147 TGAFVFNADTISF
+147 TGNFVINADSVAF
-160 DGNTAVNSG
+160 SGNTATNSG
-169 TWQGGGAILNIDGNV
+169 AYQGGGAIVNVDGTV
-184 SVKEGATLSFTGN
+184 SFKDGAT
-197 TTNGTDTN
+197 
-205 ASHGGAIYNGSF
+205 
-217 LEGYTGTVDL
+217 V
-227 SNAAKVTFTGNE
+227 
-239 ATGAVS
+239 
-245 SGGAIMNE
+245 
-253 NGSVKLG
+253 
-260 DNVVFQKNEAANSG
+260 
-274 GAVMNTTGV
+274 
-283 ANVAGQAKPAATFS
+283 
-297 IGKNATFEENT
+297 
-308 AGSGAAIYNQRG
+308 
-320 TTNVGSDAKFYSNKA
+320 
-335 TSYAGGA
+335 
-342 IYSETVT
+342 
-349 GYPQSVVNIGE
+349 
-360 RAEFIGNKSE
+360 EFIGNEAKNGGV
-370 TSHGGAIFQFI
+370 GGAIL
-381 SNADDTTSN
+381 NTSFLAGDN
-390 INIAS
+390 GVVDLTNVESATFS
-395 GALFKNN
+395 KN
-402 ESEKTG
+402 SATSG
-408 GAIANWGGDL
+408 GAIANTKGQTGSDPAEIKIA
-418 TVDNATFTG
+418 NATFS
-427 NKANTSGGAIYN
+427 NNRA
-439 DTYENTNGI
+439 
-448 STVTINGD
+448 
-456 TTFSGNI
+456 TT
-463 AVNGGAIANSDSS
+463 NGGAVYNETIAN
-476 GAGSEVVVSGATFD
+476 F
-490 TNTANG
+490 TA
-496 NGGAIYNNSVADFTD
+496 
-511 SKFTGNTSGTFGGAI
+511 SKFEKNTSGTYGGAI
-526 MSTEGSDLTI
+526 KSIEGSDLTI

-542 ENRVTGD
+542 ENKVIGNK
-549 VKASYGGAI
+549 KASYGGAI

-565 VSGTFSGNE
+565 VSGNFSGNE

-585 TAETTIGAGSVFEN
+585 TAETTIKSGTVFDG

-605 HGSAIYTFSG
+605 HGSAVYTFNG
-615 MTIED
+615 LTIED
-620 NVQFKNN
+620 KVEFKNN
-627 HANWGGALA
+627 EANWGGALA
-636 VELTGTASM
+636 VELTGTSSM
-645 PAPTN
+645 PDPTN
-650 TTVEIGKNVLFENN
+650 TTVKIGENVLFQKN
-664 TSGAGGAAIV
+664 TSGKGGAAIV

-680 TIADNAQFIGNESG
+680 EIANGAKFIENTSG

-706 ANGVDSAIT
+706 AAGVDSTIS

-720 FSGNSTTGNGG
+720 FENNSTKGDGG
-731 AIYNDDKSTVTITGK
+731 AIYNDDKSTVTITGN
-746 TTFSGNNATGKGGAI
+746 TTFSGNNATGNGGAI
-761 SNAAD
+761 ANAAD
-766 SVIAL
+766 SKITL
-771 DTTTGNITFTG
+771 DTKDGNIIFTG
-782 NTTGAEGAKVLNDIN
+782 NTIGTEGAEVLNDIN
-797 TDGTVNI
+797 TDGIVNI
-804 TGDVNTVSVNT
+804 TGDKKTVSVNT
-815 ITGSDT
+815 ITGSGEID
-821 GVINKTGGNILALN
+821 KTGANTLALN
-835 DNNSGFKGDFTQ
+835 DNNSGFLGKFTQ
-847 SKGITQVF
+847 TAGKTEVL

-861 DSKVETS
+861 TNIIEDSYVF
-868 SVDMKDGSSVVKG
+868 MKDGSSIVKG
-881 STVTLGTDG
+881 SSVVLDDG
-890 KMNVDSGA
+890 NLVVDTNANVEIAGS
-898 KVKIDGTVSATEN
+898 VSAVEN
-911 GATVNNDGNIEV
+911 PLGSSSAVNNSGNLEIVEG
-923 NGSLIADV
+923 GSLIANV
-931 IQDTT
+931 IQSSA
-936 DASITVNSGATLG
+936 DASITVNNGATFG
-949 TQNDDSAI
+949 TQQDDYAI
-957 ANGRLDIKQGAII
+957 AAGSLTIEKGAVI
-970 DGVVAVTEAVVVDLN
+970 DGIVEVTEAVKLDL
-985 GQIVSYSDTGIGVGS
+985 DGVPTVFDQDGLQVGGGHITNE
-1000 GTIQNAVQGEALNLA
+1000 GTFNLA
-1015 NAAIG
+1015 NTAIG
-1020 VDDNGF
+1020 VEDSGLNDS
-1026 DYDITLS
+1026 ITLS
-1033 NGSYLTPTGGTPD
+1033 NGSSL
-1046 APSKIISLGNGD
+1046 APVTAGATTIHLGNGD
-1058 NTKTPTITYSD
+1058 SDDGTPTITYSD
-1069 DAVTNAEH
+1069 DAGTNTEH
-1077 TLNVNK
+1077 TLNVNN

-1089 APTKGNNFE
+1089 APTKGNNFV
-1098 LNSKVTSA
+1098 LNSDVTSE
-1106 DGEGQVFVD
+1106 DRKGNVLVD

-1128 TTPDEEEF
+1128 TTPDEEF

-1176 NKIDGGSVTV
+1176 NKIDGGSLTV
-1186 QKEAVLTGADDDA
+1186 QKGATLTAAYDNA
-1199 TQVTGGALNLADGA
+1199 TQVTGGSLTLQDGA
-1213 ILDKNVT
+1213 ILDKDVT

-1246 TRISADSIANGN
+1246 SRIDADSIANGN
-1258 DGLLTYV
+1258 DGTLTYV
-1265 NSDGSEKTINIT
+1265 NSDDPEKTISIT
-1277 NGAGLGLLNGVR
+1277 NGAGLGLFNGVR
-1289 VEGDEL
+1289 VEGDSL
-1295 ALQSDK
+1295 ALQQDK

-1344 DGASLNL
+1344 DGASLNF

-1588 AGANGANST
+1588 AGANGTNST

-1614 LNSDLNIAFDVDP
+1614 LNGDLNIAFDVDP
-1627 SKGYAMDSIQTNTF
+1627 SKGYAMDSIKTNTY

-1664 AVDASKFINSGDG
+1664 SVDASNFINSGDG
-1677 NVASFGESSFLAN
+1677 NVASFGESSFIAN
-1690 THLGQYLM
+1690 THIGKYLM

-1706 VIAGSLQSINP
+1706 VISGSLQSINP

-1761 SATEPLFAPY
+1761 AATEPLFAPY
-1771 QYSAKDGTLWY
+1771 QYSGKDGTLWY

-1808 GADFPLVEL
+1808 GADFPLIEL
-1817 ENGWKIIPTAY
+1817 GNGWKIIPTAY
-1828 VAYNGAHQ
+1828 VGYNGAHQ
-1836 HFNGVS
+1836 TFNGVS

-1870 GYANDMNVNNAAFG
+1870 GYANDMNVNNASFG

-1900 TAYNFHVAKD
+1900 TAYNFHLAKD
-1910 FIVQPT
+1910 FIFQPT

-1947 IAPGLNLILN
+1947 IAPGMNLIWQ

-2009 LTSYFQITLRN
+2009 LTSYLQITIRN

>member
-1 MSKAKRKHLI
+1 MSKTKRKHLI
-11 ASLLMLSLGSCPVLA
+11 ASLLMLSLGAYPAMASTIPVDPVVDNERGA
-26 KTVPATPIDGNASG
+26 YIYMNGDYSGNTTFDIDK
-40 AAIFVTGSSS
+40 V
-50 TEQKISF
+50 
-57 DLTPYDGEISGW
+57 SGW
-69 NGIYGGIVNMYSG
+69 GAPNYQGAIVNFYT
-82 KNITVT
+82 KNNVVLNTIDS
-88 GAIQSYTNNKSGTA
+88 ALRQEYTNNTADDAGGALYNAPESLNGPGSMTVNGNAYFANNTGGRGGAVYNEGKLIFNGNTTFKENEALNSGAYQGGGAIVNIDGTVSFKDGTTVEFIGNKA
-102 AGSSPSVGGAIAN
+102 ENGGVGGAILNSSYLAGHNGVVDLTIVESATFSENSATSGGAIAN
-115 MANSA
+115 TKGRTGSNPAEIKIAN
-120 NETFTLS
+120 
-127 GNEIA
+127 
-132 FANNSSD
+132 
-139 RGGAIYNE
+139 
-147 TGAFVFNADTISF
+147 
-160 DGNTAVNSG
+160 
-169 TWQGGGAILNIDGNV
+169 
-184 SVKEGATLSFTGN
+184 
-197 TTNGTDTN
+197 
-205 ASHGGAIYNGSF
+205 
-217 LEGYTGTVDL
+217 
-227 SNAAKVTFTGNE
+227 
-239 ATGAVS
+239 
-245 SGGAIMNE
+245 
-253 NGSVKLG
+253 
-260 DNVVFQKNEAANSG
+260 
-274 GAVMNTTGV
+274 
-283 ANVAGQAKPAATFS
+283 ATFS
-297 IGKNATFEENT
+297 NNSAT
-308 AGSGAAIYNQRG
+308 
-320 TTNVGSDAKFYSNKA
+320 
-335 TSYAGGA
+335 
-342 IYSETVT
+342 
-349 GYPQSVVNIGE
+349 
-360 RAEFIGNKSE
+360 
-370 TSHGGAIFQFI
+370 
-381 SNADDTTSN
+381 
-390 INIAS
+390 
-395 GALFKNN
+395 
-402 ESEKTG
+402 
-408 GAIANWGGDL
+408 AN
-418 TVDNATFTG
+418 
-427 NKANTSGGAIYN
+427 GGAIYN
-439 DTYENTNGI
+439 DSITEL
-448 STVTINGD
+448 
-456 TTFSGNI
+456 
-463 AVNGGAIANSDSS
+463 
-476 GAGSEVVVSGATFD
+476 
-490 TNTANG
+490 
-496 NGGAIYNNSVADFTD
+496 TD
-511 SKFTGNTSGTFGGAI
+511 SKFIENTSSTYGGAI

-542 ENRVTGD
+542 GNKVTGD

-565 VSGTFSGNE
+565 VSGNFSGNE
-574 AGRGGAIYNYA
+574 AGRGGAIYNYT
-585 TAETTIGAGSVFEN
+585 TADTTIKSGTVFEN

-605 HGSAIYTFSG
+605 HGSAVYTFNG

-620 NVQFKNN
+620 GVQFKNN

-636 VELTGTASM
+636 VELRESATMPMPKNGTV
-645 PAPTN
+645 T
-650 TTVEIGKNVLFENN
+650 IGKEVLFENN

-674 NTNGNI
+674 NTNGKI
-680 TIADNAQFIGNESG
+680 EIADGAKFIGNVSG
-694 AGGGAIYNTKDN
+694 AGGGAIYNTMDKDP
-706 ANGVDSAIT
+706 ADGTAISSGIT

-720 FSGNSTTGNGG
+720 FENNSTKGDGG
-731 AIYNDDKSTVTITGK
+731 AIYNDDKSTVTITGE
-746 TTFSGNNATGKGGAI
+746 TTFSGNTATGNGGAI
-761 SNAAD
+761 ANAAN
-766 SVIAL
+766 STITL
-771 DTTTGNITFTG
+771 DTTAGNITFTG
-782 NTTGAEGAKVLNDIN
+782 NTTGTDKALNDIN
-797 TDGTVNI
+797 TDGIVNI
-804 TGDVNTVSVNT
+804 TGDKNTTVSVNT
-815 ITGSDT
+815 ITGS
-821 GVINKTGGNILALN
+821 GVIDKNGANTLALN
-835 DNNSGFKGDFTQ
+835 DNNSGFKGSFTQ

-861 DSKVETS
+861 TSTIKNS
-868 SVDMKDGSSVVKG
+868 SVDMKNDSSVVAG
-881 STVTLGTDG
+881 SEVTLNENGVMNIEEGADINIAGTVTGTQSSS
-890 KMNVDSGA
+890 V
-898 KVKIDGTVSATEN
+898 
-911 GATVNNDGNIEV
+911 VNNSGNI
-923 NGSLIADV
+923 NIKDGGTLNAD
-931 IQDTT
+931 INQT
-936 DASITVNSGATLG
+936 DEGSITVHDGATFG
-949 TQNDDSAI
+949 TLSDENLAI
-957 ANGRLDIKQGAII
+957 AAGALTIKKGAVI
-970 DGVVAVTEAVVVDLN
+970 DGIVEVTEAVSLDIDGRQVVFDKN
-985 GQIVSYSDTGIGVGS
+985 GLKIDSNSGTGYITNEGTFNLGNANIGVENS
-1000 GTIQNAVQGEALNLA
+1000 GLN
-1015 NAAIG
+1015 
-1020 VDDNGF
+1020 D
-1026 DYDITLS
+1026 DITLS
-1033 NGSYLTPTGGTPD
+1033 NGSYLSPVTEGATVINLGDGTTGEGE
-1046 APSKIISLGNGD
+1046 N
-1058 NTKTPTITYSD
+1058 PTITYSS

-1077 TLNVNK
+1077 TLNVRK

-1089 APTKGNNFE
+1089 APTNGNNFV
-1098 LNSKVTSA
+1098 LNSDVTSEN
-1106 DGEGQVFVD
+1106 GKGNVLVD

-1120 NPNYVDDA
+1120 NPNYVDEA
-1128 TTPDEEEF
+1128 TTPEEEKF
-1136 IEQGVGTITVNSDN
+1136 IEQGVGTVTINSDN
-1150 SGFKGSFLQNM
+1150 SGFKGNFLQNM
-1161 GNLILAAGSKFFGGQ
+1161 GNVILAAGAKFFGGK
-1176 NKIDGGSVTV
+1176 NKIDGGSLTV
-1186 QKEAVLTGADDDA
+1186 QKEATLTAADNNA
-1199 TQVTGGALNLADGA
+1199 TQVTGGSLTLQDGA

-1220 VTTDDNSY
+1220 VTTDTTADSESY

-1246 TRISADSIANGN
+1246 SRIDADSIANGN
-1258 DGLLTYV
+1258 DGTLTYV
-1265 NSDGSEKTINIT
+1265 NSDDPEKTISIT
-1277 NGAGLGLLNGVR
+1277 NGAGLGLFNGVR
-1289 VEGDEL
+1289 VEGDSL
-1295 ALQSDK
+1295 ALQQDK

-1529 AQNGTNLTVAG
+1529 AQNGTNLTIAG

-1578 MTVANDLIFG
+1578 MTVGNDLIFG
-1588 AGANGANST
+1588 AGADGANST

-1614 LNSDLNIAFDVDP
+1614 LNGDLNIAFDVDP
-1627 SKGYAMDSIQTNTF
+1627 SKGYAMDSIKTNTY

-1664 AVDASKFINSGDG
+1664 SVDASNFINSGDG
-1677 NVASFGESSFLAN
+1677 NVASFGETSFIAN
-1690 THLGQYLM
+1690 THIGKYLM

-1706 VIAGSLQSINP
+1706 VISGSLQSINP

-1761 SATEPLFAPY
+1761 AATEPLFAPY
-1771 QYSAKDGTLWY
+1771 QYSGKDGTLWY
-1782 KAYANFERLSMT
+1782 KAYANFERLSMN

-1808 GADFPLVEL
+1808 GADFPLIDL
-1817 ENGWKIIPTAY
+1817 GNGWKIIPTAY
-1828 VAYNGAHQ
+1828 VGYNGAHQ
-1836 HFNGVS
+1836 TFNGVS

-1870 GYANDMNVNNAAFG
+1870 GYANDMNVNNASFG

-1900 TAYNFHVAKD
+1900 TAYNFHLAKD
-1910 FIVQPT
+1910 FIFQPT

-1947 IAPGLNLILN
+1947 IAPGMNLIWQ

-2009 LTSYFQITLRN
+2009 LTSYLQITIRN

>member
-1 MSKAKRKHLI
+1 MSKAKRKQLI
-11 ASLLMLSLGSCPVLA
+11 ASLLMLSLGSCPA
-26 KTVPATPIDGNASG
+26 MASTFPIG
-40 AAIFVTGSSS
+40 AAVPNSVGAYIYVDKNSNVNEFTVGRVEGWTG
-50 TEQKISF
+50 TNQ
-57 DLTPYDGEISGW
+57 GAV
-69 NGIYGGIVNMYSG
+69 VNYYSG
-82 KNITVT
+82 NNLILNAAD
-88 GAIQSYTNNKSGTA
+88 GAVQEYVNNK
-102 AGSSPSVGGAIAN
+102 AGDDV
-115 MANSA
+115 
-120 NETFTLS
+120 
-127 GNEIA
+127 
-132 FANNSSD
+132 
-139 RGGAIYNE
+139 GGAIYNSQLDKPE
-147 TGAFVFNADTISF
+147 AKVVINGDSYFS
-160 DGNTAVNSG
+160 GNTANRAGAIYNDGGFEFNGNVTFDNNIATGASRAP
-169 TWQGGGAILNIDGNV
+169 GGGAILNADGTV
-184 SVKEGATLSFTGN
+184 SFQEGSTVIFTNNKATG
-197 TTNGTDTN
+197 D
-205 ASHGGAIYNGSF
+205 GGAILNATRLTDRTNSF
-217 LEGYTGTVDL
+217 DLTKVD
-227 SNAAKVTFTGNE
+227 SVTFSNNKATGN
-239 ATGAVS
+239 
-245 SGGAIMNE
+245 
-253 NGSVKLG
+253 
-260 DNVVFQKNEAANSG
+260 G
-274 GAVMNTTGV
+274 GAV
-283 ANVAGQAKPAATFS
+283 ANIEFADVEGTFKANKATFS
-297 IGKNATFEENT
+297 TN
-308 AGSGAAIYNQRG
+308 SAAN
-320 TTNVGSDAKFYSNKA
+320 
-335 TSYAGGA
+335 
-342 IYSETVT
+342 
-349 GYPQSVVNIGE
+349 
-360 RAEFIGNKSE
+360 
-370 TSHGGAIFQFI
+370 
-381 SNADDTTSN
+381 
-390 INIAS
+390 
-395 GALFKNN
+395 
-402 ESEKTG
+402 
-408 GAIANWGGDL
+408 
-418 TVDNATFTG
+418 
-427 NKANTSGGAIYN
+427 GGAIYN
-439 DTYENTNGI
+439 D
-448 STVTINGD
+448 S
-456 TTFSGNI
+456 I
-463 AVNGGAIANSDSS
+463 A
-476 GAGSEVVVSGATFD
+476 EL
-490 TNTANG
+490 
-496 NGGAIYNNSVADFTD
+496 TD
-511 SKFTGNTSGTFGGAI
+511 SEFIGNTSSTYGGAI

-536 TNGTFT
+536 TKGTFT
-542 ENRVTGD
+542 GNKVTGD

-558 FNQGKME
+558 FNQGTME
-565 VSGTFSGNE
+565 VSGNFSGNE
-574 AGRGGAIYNYA
+574 AGRGGAIYNYT
-585 TAETTIGAGSVFEN
+585 TADTTIKSGTVFDG

-605 HGSAIYTFSG
+605 HGSAVYTFNG

-620 NVQFKNN
+620 GVQFKNN

-636 VELTGTASM
+636 VELRKSDTM
-645 PAPTN
+645 PMPEKD
-650 TTVEIGKNVLFENN
+650 TVTIGKNVVFEGN
-664 TSGAGGAAIV
+664 TSDAGGAAIV
-674 NTNGNI
+674 NTNGKI
-680 TIADNAQFIGNESG
+680 EIADGAQFIENTSG
-694 AGGGAIYNTKDN
+694 AGGGAIYNTMDKDP
-706 ANGVDSAIT
+706 VDGTAISSGIT

-720 FSGNSTTGNGG
+720 FENNSTTGDGG
-731 AIYNDDKSTVTITGK
+731 AIYNDDKSTVTITGE
-746 TTFSGNNATGKGGAI
+746 TTFSGNTATGNGGAI
-761 SNAAD
+761 ANAAN
-766 SVIAL
+766 STITL
-771 DTTTGNITFTG
+771 DTTAGNITFTG
-782 NTTGAEGAKVLNDIN
+782 NTTGTEGAKVLNDIN
-797 TDGTVNI
+797 TDGTVYI

-815 ITGSDT
+815 ITGSED
-821 GVINKTGGNILALN
+821 GAINKIGGNTLALN

-855 KEFFGG
+855 KGFFGG
-861 DSKVETS
+861 ESDISNS
-868 SVDMKDGSSVVKG
+868 SVDMKNGSSVVED
-881 STVTLGTDG
+881 STVTLGTKG
-890 KMNVDSGA
+890 EMNIEEGA
-898 KVKIDGTVSATEN
+898 NVNIAGTVTGSDAT
-911 GATVNNDGNIEV
+911 GAVNNSGNI
-923 NGSLIADV
+923 N
-931 IQDTT
+931 IQDGGTLNADIKQT
-936 DASITVNSGATLG
+936 DKGSITVNAGATLG
-949 TQNDDSAI
+949 TKSDENSAI
-957 ANGRLDIKQGAII
+957 AAGALTIKKGAII
-970 DGVVAVTEAVVVDLN
+970 DGIVEVTEAVSLDIDSRQVVFDKTGLK
-985 GQIVSYSDTGIGVGS
+985 IESDSGSGHITNEGTFNLGNANIGVEDS
-1000 GTIQNAVQGEALNLA
+1000 GLN
-1015 NAAIG
+1015 
-1020 VDDNGF
+1020 D
-1026 DYDITLS
+1026 DITLS
-1033 NGSYLTPTGGTPD
+1033 NGSYLSPVTEGETVIHLGDGTTGEGE
-1046 APSKIISLGNGD
+1046 N
-1058 NTKTPTITYSD
+1058 PTITYSS

-1077 TLNVNK
+1077 TLNVK
-1083 DATLKL
+1083 EDATLKL
-1089 APTKGNNFE
+1089 APTNGNNFV
-1098 LNSKVTSA
+1098 LNSDVTSEN
-1106 DGEGQVFVD
+1106 GKGNVLVD

-1120 NPNYVDDA
+1120 NPNYVDEA
-1128 TTPDEEEF
+1128 TTPEEEKF
-1136 IEQGVGTITVNSDN
+1136 IEQGVGTVTINSDN
-1150 SGFKGSFLQNM
+1150 SGFKGNFLQNM
-1161 GNLILAAGSKFFGGQ
+1161 GNVILAAGAKFFGGQ

-1186 QKEAVLTGADDDA
+1186 QKDAVLTGADDNA

-1220 VTTDDNSY
+1220 VTTDTTADSESY

-1246 TRISADSIANGN
+1246 SRIDADSIANGN
-1258 DGLLTYV
+1258 DGTLTYV
-1265 NSDGSEKTINIT
+1265 NSDDSEKTISIT
-1277 NGAGLGLLNGVR
+1277 NGAGLGLFNGVR
-1289 VEGDEL
+1289 VEGDSL
-1295 ALQSDK
+1295 ALQQDK

-1588 AGANGANST
+1588 TGANGTNST

-1614 LNSDLNIAFDVDP
+1614 LNGDLNIAFDVDP
-1627 SKGYAMDSIQTNTF
+1627 SKGYAMDSIKTNTY

-1664 AVDASKFINSGDG
+1664 SVDASNFINSGDG
-1677 NVASFGESSFLAN
+1677 NVASFGESSFIAN
-1690 THLGQYLM
+1690 THIGKYLM

-1706 VIAGSLQSINP
+1706 VISGSLQSINP

-1761 SATEPLFAPY
+1761 AATEPLFAPY

-1808 GADFPLVEL
+1808 GADFPLIEL
-1817 ENGWKIIPTAY
+1817 GNGWKIIPTAY
-1828 VAYNGAHQ
+1828 VGYNGAHQ
-1836 HFNGVS
+1836 TFNGVS

-1870 GYANDMNVNNAAFG
+1870 GYANDMNVNNAYFG

-1900 TAYNFHVAKD
+1900 TAYNFHLAKD
-1910 FIVQPT
+1910 FIFQPT

-1947 IAPGLNLILN
+1947 IAPGMNLIWQ

-2009 LTSYFQITLRN
+2009 LTSYLQITIRN

>member
-11 ASLLMLSLGSCPVLA
+11 ASLLMLSLGSYPALA
-26 KTVPATPIDGNASG
+26 QTVPDYSINPGPYNSYIY
-40 AAIFVTGSSS
+40 VGSDSDQ
-50 TEQKISF
+50 TVFNGIG
-57 DLTPYDGEISGW
+57 TVSGW
-69 NGIYGGIVNMYSG
+69 DSKLYPAVANFYSG
-82 KNITVT
+82 KDVT
-88 GAIQSYTNNKSGTA
+88 LNGEIQKYLNNKSGTH
-102 AGSSPSVGGAIAN
+102 AGSSIGAGGAIFSMAYADYAN
-115 MANSA
+115 K
-120 NETFTLS
+120 TFRI
-127 GNEIA
+127 NADEIE
-132 FANNSSD
+132 FKSNSSD
-139 RGGAIYNE
+139 RGGAIYND
-147 TGAFVFNADTISF
+147 TGNFVINADIVTFS
-160 DGNTAVNSG
+160 GNTATNSG
-169 TWQGGGAILNIDGNV
+169 AYQGGGAIVNIDGTV
-184 SVKEGATLSFTGN
+184 SFKDGATVEFSGN
-197 TTNGTDTN
+197 KAENGGV
-205 ASHGGAIYNGSF
+205 GGAILNSSYFANDNGV
-217 LEGYTGTVDL
+217 VDL
-227 SNAAKVTFTGNE
+227 TN
-239 ATGAVS
+239 
-245 SGGAIMNE
+245 
-253 NGSVKLG
+253 VK
-260 DNVVFQKNEAANSG
+260 S
-274 GAVMNTTGV
+274 
-283 ANVAGQAKPAATFS
+283 ATFS
-297 IGKNATFEENT
+297 NN
-308 AGSGAAIYNQRG
+308 S
-320 TTNVGSDAKFYSNKA
+320 A
-335 TSYAGGA
+335 TS
-342 IYSETVT
+342 
-349 GYPQSVVNIGE
+349 
-360 RAEFIGNKSE
+360 
-370 TSHGGAIFQFI
+370 
-381 SNADDTTSN
+381 
-390 INIAS
+390 
-395 GALFKNN
+395 
-402 ESEKTG
+402 G
-408 GAIANWGGDL
+408 GAIANIKGRTGSNPAEIKIA
-418 TVDNATFTG
+418 NATFS
-427 NKANTSGGAIYN
+427 NNSA
-439 DTYENTNGI
+439 
-448 STVTINGD
+448 
-456 TTFSGNI
+456 TT
-463 AVNGGAIANSDSS
+463 NGGAVYNETSANL
-476 GAGSEVVVSGATFD
+476 
-490 TNTANG
+490 TA
-496 NGGAIYNNSVADFTD
+496 
-511 SKFTGNTSGTFGGAI
+511 SKFEENKSGTYGGAI
-526 MSTEGSDLTI
+526 MSTEGSKLTI
-536 TNGTFT
+536 TNGTF
-542 ENRVTGD
+542 NDNKVTGD
-549 VKASYGGAI
+549 IKASYGGAI

-565 VSGTFSGNE
+565 VSGNFSGNE
-574 AGRGGAIYNYA
+574 AGRGGAIYNYT
-585 TAETTIGAGSVFEN
+585 TAETTIKEGTVFDG

-605 HGSAIYTFSG
+605 HGSAVYTFNG

-620 NVQFKNN
+620 NVEFKNN

-636 VELTGTASM
+636 VELRESDTM
-645 PAPTN
+645 PMPEN
-650 TTVEIGKNVLFENN
+650 DTVAIGKNVRFVDN
-664 TSGAGGAAIV
+664 TSDEGGAAIV
-674 NTNGNI
+674 NTNGKI
-680 TIADNAQFIGNESG
+680 TIADGATFSGNKSG
-694 AGGGAIYNTKDN
+694 AGGGAIYNTMDTDPTDPTSGD
-706 ANGVDSAIT
+706 AVSSAIT

-720 FSGNSTTGNGG
+720 FENNSTKGDGG
-731 AIYNDDKSTVTITGK
+731 AIYNDDKSTVTITGN
-746 TTFSGNNATGKGGAI
+746 TTFSGNNATGNGGAI

-771 DTTTGNITFTG
+771 DTATGNITFTG
-782 NTTGAEGAKVLNDIN
+782 NTTGTEGAKVLNDIN
-797 TDGTVNI
+797 TDGTVYI
-804 TGDVNTVSVNT
+804 TGAANTTVSVNT
-815 ITGSDT
+815 ITGSNT
-821 GVINKTGGNILALN
+821 GIINKTGNNTLALN
-835 DNNSGFKGDFTQ
+835 DNNSGFKGSFTQ

-861 DSKVETS
+861 KSTIESS
-868 SVDMKDGSSVVKG
+868 SVDMKNGSSVVED
-881 STVTLGTDG
+881 STVTLGTKG
-890 KMNVDSGA
+890 EMNIEEGA
-898 KVKIDGTVSATEN
+898 NINIAGTVTGSDATGVVKN
-911 GATVNNDGNIEV
+911 SGNI
-923 NGSLIADV
+923 NIKDGGTLNAD
-931 IQDTT
+931 INQT
-936 DASITVNSGATLG
+936 DEGSITVNNGATLG
-949 TQNDDSAI
+949 TLSDEAI
-957 ANGRLDIKQGAII
+957 AAGSLTIKQGAII
-970 DGVVAVTEAVVVDLN
+970 DGIVEVTEAVSLDIGGRQVVFDK
-985 GQIVSYSDTGIGVGS
+985 TGLKIDSNSGTGYITNEGTFNLGNANIGVEGS
-1000 GTIQNAVQGEALNLA
+1000 GLN
-1015 NAAIG
+1015 
-1020 VDDNGF
+1020 D
-1026 DYDITLS
+1026 DITLS
-1033 NGSYLTPTGGTPD
+1033 NGSYLSPVTEGASVINLGDGTTGEGE
-1046 APSKIISLGNGD
+1046 N
-1058 NTKTPTITYSD
+1058 PTITYSSG
-1069 DAVTNAEH
+1069 AVTNEEH
-1077 TLNVNK
+1077 TLNVRK

-1089 APTKGNNFE
+1089 APTNGNNFV
-1098 LNSKVTSA
+1098 LNSAVTSE
-1106 DGEGQVFVD
+1106 DDEGNVLVD

-1120 NPNYVDDA
+1120 NPNYVDEA
-1128 TTPDEEEF
+1128 TTPDEDKF
-1136 IEQGVGTITVNSDN
+1136 IEQGVGTVTINSDN
-1150 SGFKGSFLQNM
+1150 SGFKGNFLQNM
-1161 GNLILAAGSKFFGGQ
+1161 GNVILAANAKFFGGQ
-1176 NKIDGGSVTV
+1176 NKIDGGSLTV
-1186 QKEAVLTGADDDA
+1186 QEGATLTAADDNA
-1199 TQVTGGALNLADGA
+1199 TQVTGGSLTLQDGA
-1213 ILDKNVT
+1213 SLDKNVT

-1246 TRISADSIANGN
+1246 SRIDADSIANGN
-1258 DGLLTYV
+1258 DGTLTY
-1265 NSDGSEKTINIT
+1265 DGSEKTISIT
-1277 NGAGLGLLNGVR
+1277 NGAGLGLFNGVR
-1289 VEGDEL
+1289 VEGDSL
-1295 ALQSDK
+1295 ALQQDK

-1588 AGANGANST
+1588 AGANGTNST

-1614 LNSDLNIAFDVDP
+1614 LNGDLNIAFDVDP
-1627 SKGYAMDSIQTNTF
+1627 SKGYAMDSIKTNTY

-1664 AVDASKFINSGDG
+1664 SVDASNFINSGDG
-1677 NVASFGESSFLAN
+1677 NVASFGESSFIAN
-1690 THLGQYLM
+1690 THIGKYLM

-1706 VIAGSLQSINP
+1706 VISGSLQSINP

-1761 SATEPLFAPY
+1761 AATEPLFAPY
-1771 QYSAKDGTLWY
+1771 QYSGKDGTLWY
-1782 KAYANFERLSMT
+1782 KAYANFERLSMN

-1808 GADFPLVEL
+1808 GADFPLIEL
-1817 ENGWKIIPTAY
+1817 GNGWKIIPTAY
-1828 VAYNGAHQ
+1828 VGYNGAHQ
-1836 HFNGVS
+1836 TFNGVS

-1870 GYANDMNVNNAAFG
+1870 GYANDMNVNNASFG

-1900 TAYNFHVAKD
+1900 TAYNFHLAKD
-1910 FIVQPT
+1910 FIFQPT

-1947 IAPGLNLILN
+1947 IAPGMNLIWQ

-2009 LTSYFQITLRN
+2009 LTSYLQITIRN

>member
-1 MSKAKRKHLI
+1 MSKAKRKQLI
-11 ASLLMLSLGSCPVLA
+11 ASLLMLSLSSYPALA
-26 KTVPATPIDGNASG
+26 QTVPADSINPGPYNSFIY
-40 AAIFVTGSSS
+40 VGSNS
-50 TEQKISF
+50 TQTEFNDI
-57 DLTPYDGEISGW
+57 GEVSGW
-69 NGIYGGIVNMYSG
+69 NSELYGPVVNFYSG
-82 KNITVT
+82 KDVT
-88 GAIQSYTNNKSGTA
+88 LNGEIQNYMNNKSGTP
-102 AGSSPSVGGAIAN
+102 AGSTTSVGGAIAN
-115 MANSA
+115 MANTA
-120 NETFTLS
+120 AETFTLNGS
-127 GNEIA
+127 KIN
-132 FANNSSD
+132 FTNNVSD

-147 TGAFVFNADTISF
+147 TGNFVINADSVAFSGNTATNSGAYQGGGAIVNVDGTVSFKDGTTVEFIGNKAENGGVGGAILNTSFLAGDNGVVDLTNVESTTFSGNTATDGGAIANIKGQDGSNPAEIKIANATFSNNSATANGGAVYNNNGTVTISKDANVLFTGNSANLGGAVFGDQKSTLNIEDGTTENHVIFEGNTATTAGGAIAAYADATINIGANTEFKNNTAVADAGGAIYADNSVLTIGEGVKFTGNKALAEQNPSTGEKGAAGAVYAYNTDVTIKDNVTFEDNGSQYASGALYIWNTDGSTATIGKDVKFINNNSESAYGGAIGNFDGKLTIGEGAVF
-160 DGNTAVNSG
+160 DGNTA
-169 TWQGGGAILNIDGNV
+169 
-184 SVKEGATLSFTGN
+184 AT
-197 TTNGTDTN
+197 D
-205 ASHGGAIYNGSF
+205 
-217 LEGYTGTVDL
+217 
-227 SNAAKVTFTGNE
+227 
-239 ATGAVS
+239 
-245 SGGAIMNE
+245 
-253 NGSVKLG
+253 
-260 DNVVFQKNEAANSG
+260 
-274 GAVMNTTGV
+274 
-283 ANVAGQAKPAATFS
+283 
-297 IGKNATFEENT
+297 
-308 AGSGAAIYNQRG
+308 
-320 TTNVGSDAKFYSNKA
+320 
-335 TSYAGGA
+335 
-342 IYSETVT
+342 
-349 GYPQSVVNIGE
+349 
-360 RAEFIGNKSE
+360 
-370 TSHGGAIFQFI
+370 
-381 SNADDTTSN
+381 
-390 INIAS
+390 
-395 GALFKNN
+395 
-402 ESEKTG
+402 G
-408 GAIANWGGDL
+408 GAIANM
-418 TVDNATFTG
+418 N
-427 NKANTSGGAIYN
+427 
-439 DTYENTNGI
+439 
-448 STVTINGD
+448 
-456 TTFSGNI
+456 FSGNT
-463 AVNGGAIANSDSS
+463 AELS
-476 GAGSEVVVSGATFD
+476 VSG
-490 TNTANG
+490 NT
-496 NGGAIYNNSVADFTD
+496 T
-511 SKFTGNTSGTFGGAI
+511 
-526 MSTEGSDLTI
+526 
-536 TNGTFT
+536 
-542 ENRVTGD
+542 
-549 VKASYGGAI
+549 
-558 FNQGKME
+558 
-565 VSGTFSGNE
+565 
-574 AGRGGAIYNYA
+574 
-585 TAETTIGAGSVFEN
+585 
-599 NKSTYG
+599 
-605 HGSAIYTFSG
+605 
-615 MTIED
+615 
-620 NVQFKNN
+620 FKNN
-627 HANWGGALA
+627 
-636 VELTGTASM
+636 
-645 PAPTN
+645 
-650 TTVEIGKNVLFENN
+650 
-664 TSGAGGAAIV
+664 
-674 NTNGNI
+674 
-680 TIADNAQFIGNESG
+680 
-694 AGGGAIYNTKDN
+694 
-706 ANGVDSAIT
+706 
-715 LGSAT
+715 SAT
-720 FSGNSTTGNGG
+720 GN
-731 AIYNDDKSTVTITGK
+731 
-746 TTFSGNNATGKGGAI
+746 GGAI
-761 SNAAD
+761 SNAAGAT
-766 SVIAL
+766 VAL
-771 DTTTGNITFTG
+771 DTTAGSITFTDNYSG
-782 NTTGAEGAKVLNDIN
+782 EEGAKVLNDIN

-804 TGDVNTVSVNT
+804 TGDTNRVSVNT
-815 ITGSDT
+815 ITGSNT
-821 GVINKTGGNILALN
+821 GVINKTGANTLALN
-835 DNNSGFKGDFTQ
+835 DNNSGFLGKFTQ
-847 SKGITQVF
+847 TAGKTEVL

-861 DSKVETS
+861 DSTVESS
-868 SVDMKDGSSVVKG
+868 SVDMKDGSSVVE
-881 STVTLGTDG
+881 SATVTLGNRG
-890 KMNVDSGA
+890 IINV
-898 KVKIDGTVSATEN
+898 VKDANVEINGTVQAYTAKN
-911 GATVNNDGNIEV
+911 DAAINNDGNIEV
-923 NGSLIADV
+923 NGTLIADV
-931 IQDTT
+931 IQDST
-936 DASITVNSGATLG
+936 DASITVNNGAKFG
-949 TQNDDSAI
+949 TQNDDYAI
-957 ANGRLDIKQGAII
+957 EAGSLTIKQGAVI
-970 DGVVAVTEAVVVDLN
+970 DGIVEITEAVKLDFDGVSAVFDQDGLN
-985 GQIVSYSDTGIGVGS
+985 VGGGHITNE
-1000 GTIQNAVQGEALNLA
+1000 GTFNLA
-1015 NAAIG
+1015 NTAIG
-1020 VDDNGF
+1020 VEVSGLNDSV
-1026 DYDITLS
+1026 TLS
-1033 NGSYLTPTGGTPD
+1033 NGSSLSPATAGETT
-1046 APSKIISLGNGD
+1046 IHLGNGD
-1058 NTKTPTITYSD
+1058 SDDGTPTITYSD

-1077 TLNVNK
+1077 SLNVNK

-1098 LNSKVTSA
+1098 LNSEVTSA
-1106 DGEGQVFVD
+1106 DGEGQVLVD

-1186 QKEAVLTGADDDA
+1186 QKEAVLTGADDNA

-1240 VGEDGV
+1240 TGEDGI

-1258 DGLLTYV
+1258 DGTLTYV
-1265 NSDGSEKTINIT
+1265 NSDGSEKTISIT
-1277 NGAGLGLLNGVR
+1277 NGAGLGLFNGVR
-1289 VEGDEL
+1289 VEGDSL
-1295 ALQSDK
+1295 ALQQDK

-1311 SGSET
+1311 SGSEAD
-1316 NSIVLNENTKLTYRD
+1316 SIVLNENTKLTYLD
-1331 GAYIKDDS
+1331 NAYIKDDS

-1351 ANNTTDVTYNPI
+1351 ANDTTDVTYNPV
-1363 ISGTANST
+1363 ISGTNGST
-1371 INKTGNG
+1371 INKTGEG
-1378 STVIASALDK
+1378 STVIASAMDK

-1398 ALELATAEDKTF
+1398 ALELATTEDKTL
-1410 NNLNVQNADFHS
+1410 NNLTVQNADFHAA
-1422 VSNIGVE
+1422 SNIAVQGSE
-1429 GAEGN
+1429 GDDTAGN
-1434 GKVNIE
+1434 VNIA
-1440 NSNFSVD
+1440 NSNFAVD
-1447 KTLEAMAEVN
+1447 KTLEASGDLKVGN
-1457 IDGSNVNIAENLGGA
+1457 STVDIAENLGGS
-1472 DTTIT
+1472 DTTMT
-1477 DSTVNVGKEMSTND
+1477 GSTVNVGKDMSTYSLNLKETD
-1491 LNVTNSTLNVASNL
+1491 LNVAGNLYNGDAEDGTGSAILEAANVA
-1505 YSDNTVL
+1505 V
-1512 DAVNATIGGN
+1512 GGN
-1522 LDAENLT
+1522 LDANNIT
-1529 AQNGTNLTVAG
+1529 ANDTNLVVNG
-1540 DVSAADSAFTDSTVN
+1540 DVTAKDTVLTDSAVN
-1555 LNGKNSSF
+1555 LNGKTSTFDN
-1563 NSLIVNGS
+1563 LTLAGT

-1578 MTVANDLIFG
+1578 MTVGNDLIFG
-1588 AGANGANST
+1588 AGADGANST

-1900 TAYNFHVAKD
+1900 TAYNFHLAKD
-1910 FIVQPT
+1910 FIFQPT

-1947 IAPGLNLILN
+1947 IAPGMNLIWQ

>member
-11 ASLLMLSLGSCPVLA
+11 ASLLMLSLGAYPAMASTIPVDPVVDNERGA
-26 KTVPATPIDGNASG
+26 YIYMEGAYSGNTTFDIDK
-40 AAIFVTGSSS
+40 V
-50 TEQKISF
+50 
-57 DLTPYDGEISGW
+57 SGW
-69 NGIYGGIVNMYSG
+69 GAPNYQGAIVNFYT
-82 KNITVT
+82 KNNVVLNTIDS
-88 GAIQSYTNNKSGTA
+88 ALRQEYTNNTADDAGGALYNAPESLNGPGSMTVNGNAYFANNTGGRGGAVYNEGKLIFNGNTTFKENEALNSGAYQGGGAIVNVDGTVSFKDGTTVEFIGNKA
-102 AGSSPSVGGAIAN
+102 ENGGVGGAILNSSYLEGHNGVVDLTIVESATFSENSATSGGAIAN
-115 MANSA
+115 TKGRTGSNPAEIKIANATFSNNSA
-120 NETFTLS
+120 T
-127 GNEIA
+127 
-132 FANNSSD
+132 AN
-139 RGGAIYNE
+139 GGAVYNE
-147 TGAFVFNADTISF
+147 T
-160 DGNTAVNSG
+160 
-169 TWQGGGAILNIDGNV
+169 
-184 SVKEGATLSFTGN
+184 
-197 TTNGTDTN
+197 
-205 ASHGGAIYNGSF
+205 
-217 LEGYTGTVDL
+217 
-227 SNAAKVTFTGNE
+227 
-239 ATGAVS
+239 
-245 SGGAIMNE
+245 
-253 NGSVKLG
+253 
-260 DNVVFQKNEAANSG
+260 
-274 GAVMNTTGV
+274 
-283 ANVAGQAKPAATFS
+283 
-297 IGKNATFEENT
+297 
-308 AGSGAAIYNQRG
+308 
-320 TTNVGSDAKFYSNKA
+320 
-335 TSYAGGA
+335 
-342 IYSETVT
+342 
-349 GYPQSVVNIGE
+349 
-360 RAEFIGNKSE
+360 
-370 TSHGGAIFQFI
+370 
-381 SNADDTTSN
+381 
-390 INIAS
+390 
-395 GALFKNN
+395 
-402 ESEKTG
+402 
-408 GAIANWGGDL
+408 IAN
-418 TVDNATFTG
+418 FT
-427 NKANTSGGAIYN
+427 A
-439 DTYENTNGI
+439 
-448 STVTINGD
+448 
-456 TTFSGNI
+456 
-463 AVNGGAIANSDSS
+463 
-476 GAGSEVVVSGATFD
+476 
-490 TNTANG
+490 
-496 NGGAIYNNSVADFTD
+496 
-511 SKFTGNTSGTFGGAI
+511 SKFEKNTSGTYGGAI
-526 MSTEGSDLTI
+526 KSIEGSDLTI

-542 ENRVTGD
+542 GNKVTGD

-565 VSGTFSGNE
+565 VSGNFSGNE

-585 TAETTIGAGSVFEN
+585 TAETTIKSGTVFDG

-605 HGSAIYTFSG
+605 HGSAVYTFNG
-615 MTIED
+615 LTIED
-620 NVQFKNN
+620 KVEFKNN

-636 VELTGTASM
+636 VELTDTSSM

-650 TTVEIGKNVLFENN
+650 TTVKIGENVLFEKN

-674 NTNGNI
+674 NTNGKI
-680 TIADNAQFIGNESG
+680 EIADGAKFIENESG

-706 ANGVDSAIT
+706 VDGVDSTIS

-720 FSGNSTTGNGG
+720 FENNSTTGDGG

-746 TTFSGNNATGKGGAI
+746 TTFSGNAATGKGGAI
-761 SNAAD
+761 ANAAD
-766 SVIAL
+766 STITL
-771 DTTTGNITFTG
+771 DTTAGNITFTG
-782 NTTGAEGAKVLNDIN
+782 NTTGTDKVLNDIN
-797 TDGTVNI
+797 TDGTVKI
-804 TGDVNTVSVNT
+804 TGTKNTVSVNT
-815 ITGSDT
+815 ITGSED
-821 GVINKTGGNILALN
+821 GEINKTGGNTLALN

-847 SKGITQVF
+847 SAGVTEVL

-861 DSKVETS
+861 DSIISTS
-868 SVDMKDGSSVVKG
+868 SVDMKNGSSVVKD
-881 STVTLGTDG
+881 STVTLGTKG
-890 KMNVDSGA
+890 EMNIEEGA
-898 KVKIDGTVSATEN
+898 SVKINGTVEANTTKN
-911 GATVNNDGNIEV
+911 DAAINNDGNIEV
-923 NGSLIADV
+923 NGTLIADV
-931 IQDTT
+931 IQDST
-936 DASITVNSGATLG
+936 DASITVNNGAKFG
-949 TQNDDSAI
+949 TKNDGSAI
-957 ANGRLDIKQGAII
+957 AAGSLTIKQGAVI
-970 DGVVAVTEAVVVDLN
+970 DGIVEITEAVKLDF
-985 GQIVSYSDTGIGVGS
+985 DGVPTVFDKDGLKVGGGHITNE
-1000 GTIQNAVQGEALNLA
+1000 GTFNLA
-1015 NAAIG
+1015 NTDIG
-1020 VDDNGF
+1020 VEDSGLNDS
-1026 DYDITLS
+1026 ITLS
-1033 NGSYLTPTGGTPD
+1033 NGSSL
-1046 APSKIISLGNGD
+1046 APVTAGETTIHLGNDDSDDG
-1058 NTKTPTITYSD
+1058 TPTITYSD
-1069 DAVTNAEH
+1069 NAVTNAEH
-1077 TLNVNK
+1077 TLNVNN

-1106 DGEGQVFVD
+1106 DGEGQVLVD

-1120 NPNYVDDA
+1120 NPNYVDEA
-1128 TTPDEEEF
+1128 TTPDEEF

-1176 NKIDGGSVTV
+1176 NKIDGGSLTV
-1186 QKEAVLTGADDDA
+1186 QKGATLTAADNNA
-1199 TQVTGGALNLADGA
+1199 TQVTGGSLTLEDGA
-1213 ILDKNVT
+1213 TLDKNVT
-1220 VTTDDNSY
+1220 VTTDTDNNNDSY

-1246 TRISADSIANGN
+1246 SRIDADSIANGN
-1258 DGLLTYV
+1258 DGTLTYV
-1265 NSDGSEKTINIT
+1265 NSDDPEKTISIT
-1277 NGAGLGLLNGVR
+1277 NGAGLGLFNGVR
-1289 VEGDEL
+1289 VEGDSL
-1295 ALQSDK
+1295 ALQQDK

-1316 NSIVLNENTKLTYRD
+1316 NSIVLKENTKLTYRD

-1344 DGASLNL
+1344 DGASLNF

-1529 AQNGTNLTVAG
+1529 VQNGTNLTVAG

-1588 AGANGANST
+1588 AGANGTNST

-1614 LNSDLNIAFDVDP
+1614 LNGDLNIAFDVDP
-1627 SKGYAMDSIQTNTF
+1627 SKGYAMDSIKTNTY

-1664 AVDASKFINSGDG
+1664 SVDASNFINSGDG
-1677 NVASFGESSFLAN
+1677 NVASFGETSFIAN
-1690 THLGQYLM
+1690 THIGKYLM

-1706 VIAGSLQSINP
+1706 VISGSLQSINP

-1761 SATEPLFAPY
+1761 AATEPLFAPY
-1771 QYSAKDGTLWY
+1771 QYSGKDGTLWY
-1782 KAYANFERLSMT
+1782 KAYANFERLSMN

-1808 GADFPLVEL
+1808 GADFPLIEL
-1817 ENGWKIIPTAY
+1817 GNGWKIIPTAY
-1828 VAYNGAHQ
+1828 VGYNGAHQ
-1836 HFNGVS
+1836 TFNGVS

-1870 GYANDMNVNNAAFG
+1870 GYANDMNVNNASFG

-1900 TAYNFHVAKD
+1900 TAYNFHLAKD
-1910 FIVQPT
+1910 FIFQPT

-1947 IAPGLNLILN
+1947 IAPGMNLIWQ

-2009 LTSYFQITLRN
+2009 LTSYLQITIRN

>member
-11 ASLLMLSLGSCPVLA
+11 ASLLMLSLGSCPAMASTIPINAAVPNSVGA
-26 KTVPATPIDGNASG
+26 YIYVDENSNVNEFTVGRVEGWTGTNQG
-40 AAIFVTGSSS
+40 AV
-50 TEQKISF
+50 
-57 DLTPYDGEISGW
+57 
-69 NGIYGGIVNMYSG
+69 VNYYSG
-82 KNITVT
+82 KDLILNAAD
-88 GAIQSYTNNKSGTA
+88 GAVQEYVNNK
-102 AGSSPSVGGAIAN
+102 AGYDI
-115 MANSA
+115 
-120 NETFTLS
+120 
-127 GNEIA
+127 
-132 FANNSSD
+132 
-139 RGGAIYNE
+139 GGAIYNSQLANPE
-147 TGAFVFNADTISF
+147 AKVVINGNSYFS
-160 DGNTAVNSG
+160 GNTANRAGAIYNDGGFEFNGNVTFDNNIATGASG
-169 TWQGGGAILNIDGNV
+169 APGGGAILNADGTV
-184 SVKEGATLSFTGN
+184 SFQEGSTVIFSNNKATG
-197 TTNGTDTN
+197 D
-205 ASHGGAIYNGSF
+205 GGAILNATTLTDRINSF
-217 LEGYTGTVDL
+217 DLTKVD
-227 SNAAKVTFTGNE
+227 SVKFEKNTATGN
-239 ATGAVS
+239 
-245 SGGAIMNE
+245 
-253 NGSVKLG
+253 
-260 DNVVFQKNEAANSG
+260 G
-274 GAVMNTTGV
+274 GAV
-283 ANVAGQAKPAATFS
+283 ANIEFIDADGTF
-297 IGKNATFEENT
+297 KANNAIFSEN
-308 AGSGAAIYNQRG
+308 GAAN
-320 TTNVGSDAKFYSNKA
+320 
-335 TSYAGGA
+335 
-342 IYSETVT
+342 
-349 GYPQSVVNIGE
+349 
-360 RAEFIGNKSE
+360 
-370 TSHGGAIFQFI
+370 
-381 SNADDTTSN
+381 
-390 INIAS
+390 
-395 GALFKNN
+395 
-402 ESEKTG
+402 
-408 GAIANWGGDL
+408 
-418 TVDNATFTG
+418 
-427 NKANTSGGAIYN
+427 GGAIYN
-439 DTYENTNGI
+439 D
-448 STVTINGD
+448 S
-456 TTFSGNI
+456 I
-463 AVNGGAIANSDSS
+463 A
-476 GAGSEVVVSGATFD
+476 EL
-490 TNTANG
+490 
-496 NGGAIYNNSVADFTD
+496 TD
-511 SKFTGNTSGTFGGAI
+511 SEFIGNTSSTYGGAV

-542 ENRVTGD
+542 ENKVIGNE
-549 VKASYGGAI
+549 KASYGGAI

-565 VSGTFSGNE
+565 VSGNFSGNE
-574 AGRGGAIYNYA
+574 AGRGGAIYNYT
-585 TAETTIGAGSVFEN
+585 TADTTIKSGTVFEN

-605 HGSAIYTFSG
+605 HGSAVYTFNG

-620 NVQFKNN
+620 GVQFKNN

-636 VELTGTASM
+636 VELRKSDTM
-645 PAPTN
+645 PMPKN
-650 TTVEIGKNVLFENN
+650 DTVAIGENVLFEGN

-680 TIADNAQFIGNESG
+680 EIADGAQFIGNVSG
-694 AGGGAIYNTKDN
+694 AGGGAIYNTMDKDP
-706 ANGVDSAIT
+706 VDGTAISSGIT

-720 FSGNSTTGNGG
+720 FENNSTTGDGG
-731 AIYNDDKSTVTITGK
+731 AIYNDDKSTVTISGK
-746 TTFSGNNATGKGGAI
+746 TTFSGNTATGNGGAI
-761 SNAAD
+761 ANAVD

-804 TGDVNTVSVNT
+804 TGDKNTVSVNT
-815 ITGSDT
+815 ITGSNT
-821 GVINKTGGNILALN
+821 GIINKTGNNTLALN
-835 DNNSGFKGDFTQ
+835 DNNSGFLGNFTQ
-847 SKGITQVF
+847 TAGKTEVL

-861 DSKVETS
+861 DSTVESS
-868 SVDMKDGSSVVKG
+868 SVDMKDGSSVVE
-881 STVTLGTDG
+881 SATVTLGNKGIINIVEDA
-890 KMNVDSGA
+890 N
-898 KVKIDGTVSATEN
+898 VKINGTVEANTAKN
-911 GATVNNDGNIEV
+911 DAAINNDGNIEV
-923 NGSLIADV
+923 NGTLIADV
-931 IQDTT
+931 IQDST
-936 DASITVNSGATLG
+936 DASITVNNGAKFG
-949 TQNDDSAI
+949 TQNDGSAI
-957 ANGRLDIKQGAII
+957 AAGSLTIKQGAVI
-970 DGVVAVTEAVVVDLN
+970 DGIVEITEAVKLDF
-985 GQIVSYSDTGIGVGS
+985 DGVPTVFDKDGLKVGGGHITNE
-1000 GTIQNAVQGEALNLA
+1000 GTFNLA
-1015 NAAIG
+1015 NTAIG
-1020 VDDNGF
+1020 VEDSGLNDSV
-1026 DYDITLS
+1026 TLS
-1033 NGSYLTPTGGTPD
+1033 NGSSLSPATAGETT
-1046 APSKIISLGNGD
+1046 IHLGNGD
-1058 NTKTPTITYSD
+1058 SDDGTLTITYSD
-1069 DAVTNAEH
+1069 NAVTNTEH
-1077 TLNVNK
+1077 TLNVSN

-1106 DGEGQVFVD
+1106 DGEGKVLVD

-1136 IEQGVGTITVNSDN
+1136 IEQGVGTVTINSDN
-1150 SGFKGSFLQNM
+1150 SGFKGNFLQNM
-1161 GNLILAAGSKFFGGQ
+1161 GNVILAADAKFFGGQ

-1186 QKEAVLTGADDDA
+1186 QKEAVLTGADDNA

-1240 VGEDGV
+1240 TGEDGV

-1258 DGLLTYV
+1258 DGTLTYV
-1265 NSDGSEKTINIT
+1265 NSDDSEKTISIT
-1277 NGAGLGLLNGVR
+1277 NGAGLGLFNGVR
-1289 VEGDEL
+1289 VEGDSL
-1295 ALQSDK
+1295 ALQQDK

-1698 STGAGGGS
+1698 STGTGGGS

>member
-11 ASLLMLSLGSCPVLA
+11 ASLLMLSLSSYPALA
-26 KTVPATPIDGNASG
+26 QTVPADSINPGPHNSFIYVDSN
-40 AAIFVTGSSS
+40 S
-50 TEQKISF
+50 TQNDQIEFNDI
-57 DLTPYDGEISGW
+57 GEVSRW
-69 NGIYGGIVNMYSG
+69 DSELYGPVVNFYSG
-82 KNITVT
+82 KDVT
-88 GAIQSYTNNKSGTA
+88 LNGGIQNYMNNKSGTP
-102 AGSSPSVGGAIAN
+102 AGSTTSVGGAIAN
-115 MANSA
+115 LANTA
-120 NETFTLS
+120 DETFTLN
-127 GNEIA
+127 GNEIT

-139 RGGAIYNE
+139 RGGAIWNE
-147 TGAFVFNADTISF
+147 TGSLVLDAANIKFENNAAKGAAGWQDGGAIANIDGTISF
-160 DGNTAVNSG
+160 KDGAAVKFSG
-169 TWQGGGAILNIDGNV
+169 NKAENGGVGGAILN
-184 SVKEGATLSFTGN
+184 T
-197 TTNGTDTN
+197 
-205 ASHGGAIYNGSF
+205 SF
-217 LEGYTGTVDL
+217 LADDNGVVDL
-227 SNAAKVTFTGNE
+227 TN
-239 ATGAVS
+239 
-245 SGGAIMNE
+245 
-253 NGSVKLG
+253 VK
-260 DNVVFQKNEAANSG
+260 S
-274 GAVMNTTGV
+274 
-283 ANVAGQAKPAATFS
+283 ATFS
-297 IGKNATFEENT
+297 EN
-308 AGSGAAIYNQRG
+308 S
-320 TTNVGSDAKFYSNKA
+320 A
-335 TSYAGGA
+335 TS
-342 IYSETVT
+342 
-349 GYPQSVVNIGE
+349 
-360 RAEFIGNKSE
+360 
-370 TSHGGAIFQFI
+370 
-381 SNADDTTSN
+381 
-390 INIAS
+390 
-395 GALFKNN
+395 
-402 ESEKTG
+402 G
-408 GAIANWGGDL
+408 GAIANTKGRTGSNPAEIKIA
-418 TVDNATFTG
+418 NATFS
-427 NKANTSGGAIYN
+427 NNTA
-439 DTYENTNGI
+439 T
-448 STVTINGD
+448 
-456 TTFSGNI
+456 
-463 AVNGGAIANSDSS
+463 ANGGAVYNETIANL
-476 GAGSEVVVSGATFD
+476 
-490 TNTANG
+490 TA
-496 NGGAIYNNSVADFTD
+496 
-511 SKFTGNTSGTFGGAI
+511 SKFEENKSGTYGGAI

-542 ENRVTGD
+542 GNKVTGD

-565 VSGTFSGNE
+565 VSGNFSGNE
-574 AGRGGAIYNYA
+574 AGRGGAIYNYT
-585 TAETTIGAGSVFEN
+585 TADTTIKSGTVFEN

-605 HGSAIYTFSG
+605 HGSAVYTFNG

-620 NVQFKNN
+620 NVEFKNN

-636 VELTGTASM
+636 VELRKSDTMPMPKNGTV
-645 PAPTN
+645 T
-650 TTVEIGKNVLFENN
+650 IGEKVLFENN

-674 NTNGNI
+674 NTNGKI
-680 TIADNAQFIGNESG
+680 EIDDGAQFIGNVSG
-694 AGGGAIYNTKDN
+694 AGGGAIYNTMDKDP
-706 ANGVDSAIT
+706 VDGTAISSGIT

-720 FSGNSTTGNGG
+720 FENNSTTGDGG
-731 AIYNDDKSTVTITGK
+731 AIYNDDKSTVTITG
-746 TTFSGNNATGKGGAI
+746 TTAFSGNTATGKGGAI
-761 SNAAD
+761 ANAAD
-766 SVIAL
+766 SIITL
-771 DTTTGNITFTG
+771 DTKDGNITFTG

-804 TGDVNTVSVNT
+804 TGDKNTVSVNT
-815 ITGSDT
+815 ITGSNT
-821 GVINKTGGNILALN
+821 GIINKTGNNTLALN
-835 DNNSGFKGDFTQ
+835 DNNSGFKGSFTQ

-861 DSKVETS
+861 TSTIENS
-868 SVDMKDGSSVVKG
+868 SVDMKNGSSVVED
-881 STVTLGTDG
+881 STVTLGTKG
-890 KMNVDSGA
+890 EMNIEEGA
-898 KVKIDGTVSATEN
+898 NINIAGTVTGSDATGVVKN
-911 GATVNNDGNIEV
+911 SGNI
-923 NGSLIADV
+923 NIKDGGTLNAD
-931 IQDTT
+931 IKQT
-936 DASITVNSGATLG
+936 DKGSITVNDGATLG
-949 TQNDDSAI
+949 TKSDEKSAI
-957 ANGRLDIKQGAII
+957 AAGALTIKKGAII
-970 DGVVAVTEAVVVDLN
+970 DGIVEVTEAVSLDIDGRQVVFDK
-985 GQIVSYSDTGIGVGS
+985 TGLKIGSGANPGHITNEGTFNLGNANIGVEDS
-1000 GTIQNAVQGEALNLA
+1000 GLN
-1015 NAAIG
+1015 
-1020 VDDNGF
+1020 D
-1026 DYDITLS
+1026 DITLS
-1033 NGSYLTPTGGTPD
+1033 NGSYLSPVTEGATVINLGDGTTGEGE
-1046 APSKIISLGNGD
+1046 N
-1058 NTKTPTITYSD
+1058 PTITYSS
-1069 DAVTNAEH
+1069 DAVTNEEH
-1077 TLNVNK
+1077 TLNVRK

-1089 APTKGNNFE
+1089 APTNGNNFV
-1098 LNSKVTSA
+1098 LNSDVTSEN
-1106 DGEGQVFVD
+1106 GKGNVLVD

-1120 NPNYVDDA
+1120 NPNYVDEA
-1128 TTPDEEEF
+1128 TTPDEEKF
-1136 IEQGVGTITVNSDN
+1136 IEQGVGTVTINSDN
-1150 SGFKGSFLQNM
+1150 SGFKGNFLQNM
-1161 GNLILAAGSKFFGGQ
+1161 GNVILAAGAKFFGGQ

-1186 QKEAVLTGADDDA
+1186 QKDAVLTGADYNE

-1220 VTTDDNSY
+1220 ITTDSDSY

-1246 TRISADSIANGN
+1246 SRIDADSIANGN
-1258 DGLLTYV
+1258 DGTLTYV
-1265 NSDGSEKTINIT
+1265 NSDGSEKTISIT
-1277 NGAGLGLLNGVR
+1277 NGAGLGLFNGVR
-1289 VEGDEL
+1289 VEGDSL
-1295 ALQSDK
+1295 ALQQDK

-1588 AGANGANST
+1588 AGANGTNST

-1614 LNSDLNIAFDVDP
+1614 LNGDLNIAFDVDP
-1627 SKGYAMDSIQTNTF
+1627 SKGYAMDSIKTNTY

-1664 AVDASKFINSGDG
+1664 SVDASNFINSGDG
-1677 NVASFGESSFLAN
+1677 NVASFGESSFIAN
-1690 THLGQYLM
+1690 THIGKYLM

-1706 VIAGSLQSINP
+1706 VISGSLQSINP

-1761 SATEPLFAPY
+1761 AATEPLFAPY
-1771 QYSAKDGTLWY
+1771 QYSGKDGTLWY

-1808 GADFPLVEL
+1808 GADFPLIEL
-1817 ENGWKIIPTAY
+1817 GNGWKIIPTAY
-1828 VAYNGAHQ
+1828 VGYNGAHQ
-1836 HFNGVS
+1836 TFNGVS

-1870 GYANDMNVNNAAFG
+1870 GYANDMNVNNASFG

-1900 TAYNFHVAKD
+1900 TAYNFHLAKD
-1910 FIVQPT
+1910 FIFQPT

-1947 IAPGLNLILN
+1947 IAPGMNLIWQ

-2009 LTSYFQITLRN
+2009 LTSYLQITIRN

>member
-11 ASLLMLSLGSCPVLA
+11 ASLLMLSLGSYPALA
-26 KTVPATPIDGNASG
+26 QTVPATPIDGNASG

-50 TEQKISF
+50 TEQEISF

-120 NETFTLS
+120 KETFTLS

-342 IYSETVT
+342 IYSETVA
-349 GYPQSVVNIGE
+349 GYPESVVNIGE
-360 RAEFIGNKSE
+360 KAEFVGNKSE

-381 SNADDTTSN
+381 SNADDTKSN

-395 GALFKNN
+395 GALFENN

-418 TVDNATFTG
+418 SVNNATFTG

-439 DTYENTNGI
+439 DTY
-448 STVTINGD
+448 
-456 TTFSGNI
+456 
-463 AVNGGAIANSDSS
+463 
-476 GAGSEVVVSGATFD
+476 
-490 TNTANG
+490 
-496 NGGAIYNNSVADFTD
+496 
-511 SKFTGNTSGTFGGAI
+511 
-526 MSTEGSDLTI
+526 
-536 TNGTFT
+536 
-542 ENRVTGD
+542 
-549 VKASYGGAI
+549 
-558 FNQGKME
+558 
-565 VSGTFSGNE
+565 
-574 AGRGGAIYNYA
+574 
-585 TAETTIGAGSVFEN
+585 
-599 NKSTYG
+599 
-605 HGSAIYTFSG
+605 
-615 MTIED
+615 
-620 NVQFKNN
+620 
-627 HANWGGALA
+627 
-636 VELTGTASM
+636 
-645 PAPTN
+645 
-650 TTVEIGKNVLFENN
+650 
-664 TSGAGGAAIV
+664 V
-674 NTNGNI
+674 NTNG
-680 TIADNAQFIGNESG
+680 G
-694 AGGGAIYNTKDN
+694 A
-706 ANGVDSAIT
+706 
-715 LGSAT
+715 
-720 FSGNSTTGNGG
+720 
-731 AIYNDDKSTVTITGK
+731 TVTITGGTK
-746 TTFSGNNATGKGGAI
+746 FENNTAATSGGAI
-761 SNAAD
+761 ANAAD

-804 TGDVNTVSVNT
+804 TGDTNTVSVNT

-821 GVINKTGGNILALN
+821 GVINKTGANTLVLN
-835 DNNSGFKGDFTQ
+835 DNNSGFLGNFTQ
-847 SKGITQVF
+847 TAGKTEVL

-861 DSKVETS
+861 DSTVESS
-868 SVDMKDGSSVVKG
+868 SVDMKDGSSVVE
-881 STVTLGTDG
+881 SATVTLGNKGIINIVEDA
-890 KMNVDSGA
+890 N
-898 KVKIDGTVSATEN
+898 VKINGTVEANTAKN
-911 GATVNNDGNIEV
+911 DAAINNDGNIEV
-923 NGSLIADV
+923 NGTLIADV
-931 IQDTT
+931 IQDST
-936 DASITVNSGATLG
+936 DASITVNNGAKFG
-949 TQNDDSAI
+949 TQNDGSAI
-957 ANGRLDIKQGAII
+957 AAGSLTIKQGAVI
-970 DGVVAVTEAVVVDLN
+970 DGIVEITEAVKLDF
-985 GQIVSYSDTGIGVGS
+985 DGVPTVFDKDGLKVGGGHITNE
-1000 GTIQNAVQGEALNLA
+1000 GTFNLA
-1015 NAAIG
+1015 NTAIG
-1020 VDDNGF
+1020 VEDSGLNDSV
-1026 DYDITLS
+1026 TLS
-1033 NGSYLTPTGGTPD
+1033 NGSSLSPATAGETT
-1046 APSKIISLGNGD
+1046 IHLGNGD
-1058 NTKTPTITYSD
+1058 STDGTPTITYSD

-1077 TLNVNK
+1077 SLNVNK

-1106 DGEGQVFVD
+1106 DGEGRVLVD

-1588 AGANGANST
+1588 AGADGANST

-1870 GYANDMNVNNAAFG
+1870 GYANDMNVNNASFG

-1910 FIVQPT
+1910 FIFQPT

-1947 IAPGLNLILN
+1947 IAPGMNLIWQ

>member
-1 MSKAKRKHLI
+1 M
-11 ASLLMLSLGSCPVLA
+11 
-26 KTVPATPIDGNASG
+26 
-40 AAIFVTGSSS
+40 
-50 TEQKISF
+50 
-57 DLTPYDGEISGW
+57 
-69 NGIYGGIVNMYSG
+69 
-82 KNITVT
+82 
-88 GAIQSYTNNKSGTA
+88 
-102 AGSSPSVGGAIAN
+102 
-115 MANSA
+115 
-120 NETFTLS
+120 TL
-127 GNEIA
+127 
-132 FANNSSD
+132 
-139 RGGAIYNE
+139 
-147 TGAFVFNADTISF
+147 
-160 DGNTAVNSG
+160 
-169 TWQGGGAILNIDGNV
+169 Q
-184 SVKEGATLSFTGN
+184 
-197 TTNGTDTN
+197 
-205 ASHGGAIYNGSF
+205 
-217 LEGYTGTVDL
+217 
-227 SNAAKVTFTGNE
+227 
-239 ATGAVS
+239 
-245 SGGAIMNE
+245 
-253 NGSVKLG
+253 
-260 DNVVFQKNEAANSG
+260 
-274 GAVMNTTGV
+274 
-283 ANVAGQAKPAATFS
+283 
-297 IGKNATFEENT
+297 
-308 AGSGAAIYNQRG
+308 
-320 TTNVGSDAKFYSNKA
+320 
-335 TSYAGGA
+335 
-342 IYSETVT
+342 
-349 GYPQSVVNIGE
+349 
-360 RAEFIGNKSE
+360 
-370 TSHGGAIFQFI
+370 
-381 SNADDTTSN
+381 
-390 INIAS
+390 
-395 GALFKNN
+395 
-402 ESEKTG
+402 
-408 GAIANWGGDL
+408 
-418 TVDNATFTG
+418 
-427 NKANTSGGAIYN
+427 
-439 DTYENTNGI
+439 
-448 STVTINGD
+448 
-456 TTFSGNI
+456 
-463 AVNGGAIANSDSS
+463 
-476 GAGSEVVVSGATFD
+476 
-490 TNTANG
+490 
-496 NGGAIYNNSVADFTD
+496 
-511 SKFTGNTSGTFGGAI
+511 
-526 MSTEGSDLTI
+526 
-536 TNGTFT
+536 
-542 ENRVTGD
+542 
-549 VKASYGGAI
+549 
-558 FNQGKME
+558 
-565 VSGTFSGNE
+565 
-574 AGRGGAIYNYA
+574 
-585 TAETTIGAGSVFEN
+585 
-599 NKSTYG
+599 
-605 HGSAIYTFSG
+605 
-615 MTIED
+615 
-620 NVQFKNN
+620 
-627 HANWGGALA
+627 
-636 VELTGTASM
+636 
-645 PAPTN
+645 
-650 TTVEIGKNVLFENN
+650 
-664 TSGAGGAAIV
+664 
-674 NTNGNI
+674 
-680 TIADNAQFIGNESG
+680 
-694 AGGGAIYNTKDN
+694 
-706 ANGVDSAIT
+706 
-715 LGSAT
+715 
-720 FSGNSTTGNGG
+720 
-731 AIYNDDKSTVTITGK
+731 
-746 TTFSGNNATGKGGAI
+746 
-761 SNAAD
+761 
-766 SVIAL
+766 
-771 DTTTGNITFTG
+771 
-782 NTTGAEGAKVLNDIN
+782 
-797 TDGTVNI
+797 
-804 TGDVNTVSVNT
+804 
-815 ITGSDT
+815 
-821 GVINKTGGNILALN
+821 
-835 DNNSGFKGDFTQ
+835 
-847 SKGITQVF
+847 
-855 KEFFGG
+855 
-861 DSKVETS
+861 
-868 SVDMKDGSSVVKG
+868 
-881 STVTLGTDG
+881 
-890 KMNVDSGA
+890 
-898 KVKIDGTVSATEN
+898 
-911 GATVNNDGNIEV
+911 
-923 NGSLIADV
+923 
-931 IQDTT
+931 
-936 DASITVNSGATLG
+936 
-949 TQNDDSAI
+949 
-957 ANGRLDIKQGAII
+957 
-970 DGVVAVTEAVVVDLN
+970 
-985 GQIVSYSDTGIGVGS
+985 
-1000 GTIQNAVQGEALNLA
+1000 
-1015 NAAIG
+1015 
-1020 VDDNGF
+1020 
-1026 DYDITLS
+1026 
-1033 NGSYLTPTGGTPD
+1033 
-1046 APSKIISLGNGD
+1046 
-1058 NTKTPTITYSD
+1058 
-1069 DAVTNAEH
+1069 
-1077 TLNVNK
+1077 
-1083 DATLKL
+1083 
-1089 APTKGNNFE
+1089 
-1098 LNSKVTSA
+1098 
-1106 DGEGQVFVD
+1106 
-1115 QIKVK
+1115 
-1120 NPNYVDDA
+1120 
-1128 TTPDEEEF
+1128 
-1136 IEQGVGTITVNSDN
+1136 
-1150 SGFKGSFLQNM
+1150 
-1161 GNLILAAGSKFFGGQ
+1161 
-1176 NKIDGGSVTV
+1176 
-1186 QKEAVLTGADDDA
+1186 
-1199 TQVTGGALNLADGA
+1199 DGA

-1240 VGEDGV
+1240 TGEDGI

-1258 DGLLTYV
+1258 DGSLTYV

-1295 ALQSDK
+1295 ALNSDS

-1311 SGSET
+1311 SGSEAD
-1316 NSIVLNENTKLTYRD
+1316 SIVLNENTKLTYLD
-1331 GAYIKDDS
+1331 NAYIKDDS

-1351 ANNTTDVTYNPI
+1351 ANATTDVTYNPV
-1363 ISGTANST
+1363 ISGTNGST
-1371 INKTGNG
+1371 INKTGEG

-1578 MTVANDLIFG
+1578 MTVGNDLIFG
-1588 AGANGANST
+1588 AGADGANST

-1982 NVTLDGV
+1982 NVALDNV
-1989 RMRHGYLEYGIGAT
+1989 RMRRGYIEYGVGVT

>member
-11 ASLLMLSLGSCPVLA
+11 ASLLMLSLGSCPALA
-26 KTVPATPIDGNASG
+26 TTVPTEPINPGPYNSY
-40 AAIFVTGSSS
+40 IYVGSNTAQ
-50 TEQKISF
+50 TEFENIGKV
-57 DLTPYDGEISGW
+57 SGW
-69 NGIYGGIVNMYSG
+69 DSNLYGPVVNFYSG
-82 KNITVT
+82 KDVT
-88 GAIQSYTNNKSGTA
+88 LNGEIQNYMNNKSGTP
-102 AGSSPSVGGAIAN
+102 AGSTTSVGGAIAN
-115 MANSA
+115 MANTA
-120 NETFTLS
+120 DETFTLNGS
-127 GNEIA
+127 KIN
-132 FANNSSD
+132 FTNNVSD

-147 TGAFVFNADTISF
+147 TGNFVINADSVTFS
-160 DGNTAVNSG
+160 GNTATNSG
-169 TWQGGGAILNIDGNV
+169 AYQGGGAIVNVDGTV
-184 SVKEGATLSFTGN
+184 SFKDGATVEFIGN
-197 TTNGTDTN
+197 NAENGGV
-205 ASHGGAIYNGSF
+205 GGAILNTSF
-217 LEGYTGTVDL
+217 LAGDNGVVDL
-227 SNAAKVTFTGNE
+227 TNVKSATFSENSATSGGAIANIKGRTGSNPAEIKIANATFSNNSATANGGAIALMGGNVTVLETGKVSFDNNTAQFGGAILASGSDSVLSLGNSASFTNNISTGDVNKSAGGAISARDNAKVTIGDDAYFSGNK
-239 ATGAVS
+239 ADNQGGAIHNQASNVTIGNNARFIGNQANLGDTNS
-245 SGGAIMNE
+245 SGGAIYMDVDNGNGANITSVSTTIGSGAHFE
-253 NGSVKLG
+253 NNSGRGAGAIYGYEAGSADVTSLTLEIG
-260 DNVVFQKNEAANSG
+260 DKATFLNNHATAGNGGAVGLYGGELEIGKEAEFAGNTATGSG
-274 GAVMNTTGV
+274 GALYIANYNGHNLEAVIKGNTT
-283 ANVAGQAKPAATFS
+283 F
-297 IGKNATFEENT
+297 
-308 AGSGAAIYNQRG
+308 
-320 TTNVGSDAKFYSNKA
+320 TNNSA
-335 TSYAGGA
+335 TSG
-342 IYSETVT
+342 T
-349 GYPQSVVNIGE
+349 
-360 RAEFIGNKSE
+360 
-370 TSHGGAIFQFI
+370 
-381 SNADDTTSN
+381 
-390 INIAS
+390 
-395 GALFKNN
+395 
-402 ESEKTG
+402 
-408 GAIANWGGDL
+408 
-418 TVDNATFTG
+418 
-427 NKANTSGGAIYN
+427 GGAIYN
-439 DTYENTNGI
+439 DGTLTLD
-448 STVTINGD
+448 TADGD
-456 TTFSGNI
+456 I
-463 AVNGGAIANSDSS
+463 A
-476 GAGSEVVVSGATFD
+476 
-490 TNTANG
+490 
-496 NGGAIYNNSVADFTD
+496 
-511 SKFTGNTSGTFGGAI
+511 
-526 MSTEGSDLTI
+526 
-536 TNGTFT
+536 FT
-542 ENRVTGD
+542 EN
-549 VKASYGGAI
+549 
-558 FNQGKME
+558 
-565 VSGTFSGNE
+565 
-574 AGRGGAIYNYA
+574 
-585 TAETTIGAGSVFEN
+585 TI
-599 NKSTYG
+599 
-605 HGSAIYTFSG
+605 
-615 MTIED
+615 
-620 NVQFKNN
+620 
-627 HANWGGALA
+627 
-636 VELTGTASM
+636 
-645 PAPTN
+645 
-650 TTVEIGKNVLFENN
+650 
-664 TSGAGGAAIV
+664 
-674 NTNGNI
+674 
-680 TIADNAQFIGNESG
+680 
-694 AGGGAIYNTKDN
+694 
-706 ANGVDSAIT
+706 
-715 LGSAT
+715 
-720 FSGNSTTGNGG
+720 
-731 AIYNDDKSTVTITGK
+731 
-746 TTFSGNNATGKGGAI
+746 
-761 SNAAD
+761 
-766 SVIAL
+766 
-771 DTTTGNITFTG
+771 
-782 NTTGAEGAKVLNDIN
+782 GAEGAEVLNDIN

-1106 DGEGQVFVD
+1106 DGEGQVLVD

-1128 TTPDEEEF
+1128 TTPDEDEF
-1136 IEQGVGTITVNSDN
+1136 IEQGVGTVTINSDN
-1150 SGFKGSFLQNM
+1150 SGFKGNFLQNM
-1161 GNLILAAGSKFFGGQ
+1161 GNVILAAGAKFFGGQ
-1176 NKIDGGSVTV
+1176 NTVDGGSLTI
-1186 QKEAVLTGADDDA
+1186 QKDAILTGADDDA

-1246 TRISADSIANGN
+1246 SRIDADSIANGN
-1258 DGLLTYV
+1258 DGTLTYV
-1265 NSDGSEKTINIT
+1265 NSDGSEKTTISIT
-1277 NGAGLGLLNGVR
+1277 NGAGLGLFNGVR
-1289 VEGDEL
+1289 VEGDSL
-1295 ALQSDK
+1295 ALQQDK

-1410 NNLNVQNADFHS
+1410 NNLNVQNADFHAA
-1422 VSNIGVE
+1422 SNIAVQ
-1429 GAEGN
+1429 GAEGDDTAGN
-1434 GKVNIE
+1434 VNIA
-1440 NSNFSVD
+1440 NSNFAVD
-1447 KTLEAMAEVN
+1447 KTLEASGDLKVGN
-1457 IDGSNVNIAENLGGA
+1457 STVDIAENLGGS
-1472 DTTIT
+1472 DTTMT
-1477 DSTVNVGKEMSTND
+1477 GSTVNVGKDMSTYSLNLKETD
-1491 LNVTNSTLNVASNL
+1491 LNVAGNLYNGDAEDGTGSAILEAANVA
-1505 YSDNTVL
+1505 V
-1512 DAVNATIGGN
+1512 GGN
-1522 LDAENLT
+1522 LDANNIT
-1529 AQNGTNLTVAG
+1529 ASDTNLVVNG
-1540 DVSAADSAFTDSTVN
+1540 DVTAKDTVLTDSAVN
-1555 LNGKNSSF
+1555 LNGKTSTFDN
-1563 NSLIVNGS
+1563 LTLAGT

-1578 MTVANDLIFG
+1578 MTVGNDLIFG
-1588 AGANGANST
+1588 AGADGANST

-1782 KAYANFERLSMT
+1782 KAYANFERLSMN

-1808 GADFPLVEL
+1808 GADFPLIEL

-1828 VAYNGAHQ
+1828 VGYNGAHQ
-1836 HFNGVS
+1836 TFNGVS

-1870 GYANDMNVNNAAFG
+1870 GYANDMNVSNASFG

-1900 TAYNFHVAKD
+1900 TAYNFHLAKD
-1910 FIVQPT
+1910 FIFQPT

-1947 IAPGLNLILN
+1947 IAPGMNLIWQ